1 MAKDVV
7 LKITGDASGAVRA
20 LQQVTQSAAQAQ
32 GRLQK
37 MQKNFQQYLLKTE
50 IANRGLKSRSLIN
63 ARADQIAAFER
74 SHKFLTAQTQE
85 LYRQKYL
92 NQQIAKSDT
101 ATWRQ
106 KLAAQRQLL
115 QLENRIGR
123 AQQNNKRWR
132 SQYLNARRSWNNGQY
147 YAGPITSPEQYTKSA
162 PVPFGKYMKQLGT
175 SAMGHFSTGQ
185 NALFGAMGTATM
197 ATGAIYSF
205 MRFVEPG
212 GDVAQLIKNIK
223 AVTGNDVSDLATEV
237 KRLGRTTPY
246 TTRQVAQAAY
256 TMSKAGYDAKS
267 IREMISGS
275 VYMGLATDTD
285 PNAAAD
291 ITAQTLSHF
300 GLKANMARRVTN
312 LYSKAMVSSPAGLTD
327 LAYTMQYA
335 APAAML
341 AKTDFST
348 TLAMSGI
355 LAKNGLKG
363 SKAGT
368 GLRAIFTKL
377 STAETNKSAKVSLDT
392 LGIKTKDLKG
402 NLKPVTVLFA
412 ELNKSLKNLP
422 TTAKTAHLKNI
433 FGQIAMGAASILIE
447 KSGDNNELVKYIQEL
462 REGDNANIA
471 AVIAKQ
477 KQDSFQGDL
486 ASLSSAWE
494 GVRIAVFDAVEE
506 KLRNNAQGLTDLALK
521 TAQWINENEKT
532 VQQWFDIGK
541 YIVAAI
547 GASAALQAAWG
558 LLAFTAGGVQL
569 VWAGLAGVAHGIY
582 ISLMGARD
590 MMTILLATSAGP
602 AIGIGVAFASI
613 PLSIYL
619 AYKYSDQLLAVF
631 DTIGE
636 YADAIGEKIKSWL
649 PEWAQDVING
659 ASAERQ
665 KKQNLAFGTIFED
678 QNASKY
684 SLQNVSAEERKAV
697 LHRET
702 LNALA
707 AQKGIQLPVIIG
719 KGRML
724 HTAALEKRLIK
735 NGIVPNSGNWEY
747 QKIYAAVKNRYE
759 KANAGYRNAS
769 EYNAMVSD
777 PTFKPLARKEAYR
790 NHLAEVAKEKGNVA
804 RSWLEPLIKEQE
816 ALRNIP
822 GTANQSQNAAAALQA
837 LSNVGA
843 NAGVFAGGGGSVN
856 GNGQATSAPPTVPV
870 PAAPTITP
878 EMLQTLAAQ
887 AKPANNTVT
896 VGGTSVNVSVH
907 CDASS
912 IQTFVNQV
920 VEAAKPQIDA
930 IITAQVEKVKG
941 ALNSMG
947 TGKKATAASML

>member
-7 LKITGDASGAVRA
+7 LRITGDASGAVRA

-63 ARADQIAAFER
+63 ARADQLAAFER
-74 SHKFLTAQTQE
+74 SHKFLIAQTQE

-101 ATWRQ
+101 ANWRQ
-106 KLAAQRQLL
+106 KLAARRQLL
-115 QLENRIGR
+115 QLENKIAQ
-123 AQQNNKRWR
+123 AQQNNKKWAN
-132 SQYLNARRSWNNGQY
+132 QYIAANKSWNNGKFY
-147 YAGPITSPEQYTKSA
+147 TGPISTPEQYVKAA
-162 PVPFGKYMKQLGT
+162 PIPASVYAKQLGR

-185 NALFGAMGTATM
+185 NALFGAMGTAAM

-256 TMSKAGYDAKS
+256 TMSKAGYDARS

-300 GLKANMARRVTN
+300 GLKANMARRVAN

-335 APAAML
+335 APSALL

-348 TLAMSGI
+348 TLGMSGI
-355 LAKNGLKG
+355 LARNGLKG

-368 GLRAIFTKL
+368 GLRGIFTNLAAPTKAAN
-377 STAETNKSAKVSLDT
+377 TSLQV
-392 LGIKTKDLKG
+392 LGIRTKDLKG
-402 NLKPVTVLFA
+402 NLRPITELFA
-412 ELNKSLKNLP
+412 DLNKSLRKLP
-422 TTAKTAHLKNI
+422 TAAKTAHLKNI
-433 FGQIAMGAASILIE
+433 FGKNAMGAASILIE
-447 KSGDNNELVKYIQEL
+447 KSGENNELVKYIQEL

-471 AVIAKQ
+471 AIIAKQ

-506 KLRNNAQGLTDLALK
+506 KLRSNAQGLTDLSLK
-521 TAQWINENEKT
+521 TAEWINQNEKS

-547 GASAALQAAWG
+547 GSSAALQVAFG
-558 LLAFTAGGVQL
+558 LCSYAAGGIKL
-569 VWAGLAGVAHGIY
+569 VLAGVGTVASGLVTVCEGIAAALGL
-582 ISLMGARD
+582 SAAAGGALAFAVVAIPGA
-590 MMTILLATSAGP
+590 ILLAIKYQNELLELQDKMIGKLDYLKIADYLTEGDPKNKLRKGTDSKREFLKLSPEEQEKALNLRTIDFLNAKYDRPQGTVPMINGKPMPDYREDNWYFQQIRQQILRQILRSERPEEKKARNKSEYEYMGTPEYAYQQRRKEWDKYRAEIEKQFGVSYGTAQLREKIAAAKQQRGIFDNILENLGLGGAQQKGQQAQVASAP
-602 AIGIGVAFASI
+602 AAVPGIGAQAGGTATEGQQAQVAS
-613 PLSIYL
+613 
-619 AYKYSDQLLAVF
+619 
-631 DTIGE
+631 
-636 YADAIGEKIKSWL
+636 
-649 PEWAQDVING
+649 
-659 ASAERQ
+659 
-665 KKQNLAFGTIFED
+665 
-678 QNASKY
+678 
-684 SLQNVSAEERKAV
+684 VSAA
-697 LHRET
+697 
-702 LNALA
+702 
-707 AQKGIQLPVIIG
+707 
-719 KGRML
+719 
-724 HTAALEKRLIK
+724 
-735 NGIVPNSGNWEY
+735 
-747 QKIYAAVKNRYE
+747 
-759 KANAGYRNAS
+759 
-769 EYNAMVSD
+769 
-777 PTFKPLARKEAYR
+777 
-790 NHLAEVAKEKGNVA
+790 
-804 RSWLEPLIKEQE
+804 
-816 ALRNIP
+816 
-822 GTANQSQNAAAALQA
+822 
-837 LSNVGA
+837 
-843 NAGVFAGGGGSVN
+843 
-856 GNGQATSAPPTVPV
+856 
-870 PAAPTITP
+870 PAAPAITP
-878 EMLQTLAAQ
+878 EMLQILAAQ

-896 VGGTSVNVSVH
+896 VGGTQVSVSVH

>member
-7 LKITGDASGAVRA
+7 LKITGDASGAIRA

-63 ARADQIAAFER
+63 ARADQLAAFER
-74 SHKFLTAQTQE
+74 SHKFLIAQTQE

-101 ATWRQ
+101 ANWRH
-106 KLAAQRQLL
+106 KLAARRQLL
-115 QLENRIGR
+115 QLENKIAQ
-123 AQQNNKRWR
+123 AQQNNKKWAN
-132 SQYLNARRSWNNGQY
+132 QYIAANKSWNNGKFYTGQ
-147 YAGPITSPEQYTKSA
+147 ISTPEQYAKAA
-162 PVPFGKYMKQLGT
+162 PIPASVYAKQLGR

-185 NALFGAMGTATM
+185 NALFGAMGTAAM

-256 TMSKAGYDAKS
+256 TMSKAGYDARS
-267 IREMISGS
+267 IREMLSGS

-327 LAYTMQYA
+327 LACTMQYA
-335 APAAML
+335 APSALL

-348 TLAMSGI
+348 TLGMSGI
-355 LAKNGLKG
+355 LARNGLKG

-368 GLRAIFTKL
+368 GLRGIFTNLAAPTKAAN
-377 STAETNKSAKVSLDT
+377 TSLQV
-392 LGIKTKDLKG
+392 LGVRTKDLKG
-402 NLKPVTVLFA
+402 NLRPITELFA
-412 ELNKSLKNLP
+412 DLNKSLRKLP
-422 TTAKTAHLKNI
+422 TAAKTAHLKNI
-433 FGQIAMGAASILIE
+433 FGKIAMGAASILIE
-447 KSGDNNELVKYIQEL
+447 KSGENNELVKYIQEL
-462 REGDNANIA
+462 REGDNANVA
-471 AVIAKQ
+471 AIIAKQ

-506 KLRNNAQGLTDLALK
+506 KLRSNAQGLKDLSLK
-521 TAQWINENEKT
+521 TAEWINQNEKS

-547 GASAALQAAWG
+547 GSSAALQVAFG
-558 LLAFTAGGVQL
+558 LCSYAAGGIKL
-569 VWAGLAGVAHGIY
+569 VLAGVGTVASGLVTVCEGIAAALGL
-582 ISLMGARD
+582 SAAAGGALAFAVVAIPGA
-590 MMTILLATSAGP
+590 ILLAIKYQNELLELQDKMIGKLDYLKIADYLTEGDPKNKLRKGTDSKREFLKLSPEEQEKALNLRTIDFLNAKYGRPQGTVPMINGKPMPDYREDNWYFQQIRQKILRQILRSERPEEKKARNKSEYEYMGTPEYAYQQRLKEWDKHRAEIEKQFGVSYGTAQLREQIAAAKLQRSTFDNALGSTQQKGQQAQVASAP
-602 AIGIGVAFASI
+602 AAVPGIGVQAGGATTEG
-613 PLSIYL
+613 
-619 AYKYSDQLLAVF
+619 QQ
-631 DTIGE
+631 
-636 YADAIGEKIKSWL
+636 
-649 PEWAQDVING
+649 AQV
-659 ASAERQ
+659 ASA
-665 KKQNLAFGTIFED
+665 
-678 QNASKY
+678 
-684 SLQNVSAEERKAV
+684 
-697 LHRET
+697 
-702 LNALA
+702 
-707 AQKGIQLPVIIG
+707 P
-719 KGRML
+719 
-724 HTAALEKRLIK
+724 TA
-735 NGIVPNSGNWEY
+735 
-747 QKIYAAVKNRYE
+747 
-759 KANAGYRNAS
+759 
-769 EYNAMVSD
+769 
-777 PTFKPLARKEAYR
+777 
-790 NHLAEVAKEKGNVA
+790 
-804 RSWLEPLIKEQE
+804 
-816 ALRNIP
+816 
-822 GTANQSQNAAAALQA
+822 
-837 LSNVGA
+837 
-843 NAGVFAGGGGSVN
+843 
-856 GNGQATSAPPTVPV
+856 
-870 PAAPTITP
+870 PAAPAAPAITP

-896 VGGTSVNVSVH
+896 VGGTQVSVSVH

>member
-7 LKITGDASGAVRA
+7 LRITGDASGAVRA

-63 ARADQIAAFER
+63 ARADQLAAFER
-74 SHKFLTAQTQE
+74 SHKFLIAQTQE

-101 ATWRQ
+101 ANWRQ
-106 KLAAQRQLL
+106 KLAARRQLL
-115 QLENRIGR
+115 QLENKIAQ
-123 AQQNNKRWR
+123 AQQNNKKWAN
-132 SQYLNARRSWNNGQY
+132 QYIAANKSWNNGKFYTGQ
-147 YAGPITSPEQYTKSA
+147 ISTPEQYAKAA
-162 PVPFGKYMKQLGT
+162 PIPASVYAKQLGR

-185 NALFGAMGTATM
+185 NALFGAMGTAAM

-223 AVTGNDVSDLATEV
+223 SVTGNDVSDLATEV

-256 TMSKAGYDAKS
+256 TMSKAGYDARS

-300 GLKANMARRVTN
+300 GLKANMARRVAN

-335 APAAML
+335 APSALL

-348 TLAMSGI
+348 TLGMSGI
-355 LAKNGLKG
+355 LARNGLKG

-368 GLRAIFTKL
+368 GLRGIFTNLAAPTKAAN
-377 STAETNKSAKVSLDT
+377 TSLQV
-392 LGIKTKDLKG
+392 LGIRTKDLKG
-402 NLKPVTVLFA
+402 NLRPITELFA
-412 ELNKSLKNLP
+412 DLNKSLRKLP
-422 TTAKTAHLKNI
+422 TAAKTAHLKNI
-433 FGQIAMGAASILIE
+433 FGKNAMGAASILIE
-447 KSGDNNELVKYIQEL
+447 KSGENNELVKYIQEL

-471 AVIAKQ
+471 AIIAKQ

-506 KLRNNAQGLTDLALK
+506 KLRSNAQGLTDLSLK
-521 TAQWINENEKT
+521 TAEWINQNEKS

-547 GASAALQAAWG
+547 GSSAALQVAFG
-558 LLAFTAGGVQL
+558 LCSYAAGGIKL
-569 VWAGLAGVAHGIY
+569 VLAGVGTVASGLVTVCEGIAAALGL
-582 ISLMGARD
+582 SAAAGGALAFAVVAIPGA
-590 MMTILLATSAGP
+590 ILLAIKYQNELLELQDKMIGKLDYLKIADNLTVGDPKNKLRKGTDSKREFLKLSPEEQEKALNLRTIDFLNAKYGRPQGTVPMINGKPMPDYREDNWYFQQIRQKILRQILRSERPEEKKARNKSEYEYMGTPEYAYQQRLKEWDKHRAEIEKQFGVSYGTAQLREQIAAAKLQRSTFDNALGSTQQKGQQAQVASAP
-602 AIGIGVAFASI
+602 AAVPGIGV
-613 PLSIYL
+613 
-619 AYKYSDQLLAVF
+619 Q
-631 DTIGE
+631 
-636 YADAIGEKIKSWL
+636 
-649 PEWAQDVING
+649 
-659 ASAERQ
+659 
-665 KKQNLAFGTIFED
+665 
-678 QNASKY
+678 
-684 SLQNVSAEERKAV
+684 
-697 LHRET
+697 
-702 LNALA
+702 
-707 AQKGIQLPVIIG
+707 
-719 KGRML
+719 
-724 HTAALEKRLIK
+724 
-735 NGIVPNSGNWEY
+735 
-747 QKIYAAVKNRYE
+747 
-759 KANAGYRNAS
+759 
-769 EYNAMVSD
+769 
-777 PTFKPLARKEAYR
+777 
-790 NHLAEVAKEKGNVA
+790 
-804 RSWLEPLIKEQE
+804 
-816 ALRNIP
+816 
-822 GTANQSQNAAAALQA
+822 
-837 LSNVGA
+837 
-843 NAGVFAGGGGSVN
+843 AGGATTE
-856 GNGQATSAPPTVPV
+856 GQQAQVASTPTA
-870 PAAPTITP
+870 PAAPAAPAITP

-896 VGGTSVNVSVH
+896 VGGTQVSVSVH

>member
-7 LKITGDASGAVRA
+7 LRITGDASGAIRA

-63 ARADQIAAFER
+63 ARADQLAAFER

-92 NQQIAKSDT
+92 YQQIVKSDS
-101 ATWRQ
+101 ANWRQ
-106 KLAAQRQLL
+106 KLSAQRQLL
-115 QLENRIGR
+115 RLETRIAR

-132 SQYLNARRSWNNGQY
+132 TQYLNARSSWNNGQY
-147 YAGPITSPEQYTKSA
+147 YAGPITSPEQYAKIA
-162 PVPFGKYMKQLGT
+162 PVPFGKYMKQLGA
-175 SAMGHFSTGQ
+175 SAMGHFFTGQ
-185 NALFGAMGTATM
+185 NALFGAMGIAAM

-223 AVTGNDVSDLATEV
+223 SVTGNDVSDLATEV

-256 TMSKAGYDAKS
+256 TMSKAGYDARS

-335 APAAML
+335 APSALL

-348 TLAMSGI
+348 TLGMSGI
-355 LAKNGLKG
+355 LARNGLKG

-368 GLRAIFTKL
+368 GLRGIFTNLAAPTKAAN
-377 STAETNKSAKVSLDT
+377 TSLQV
-392 LGIKTKDLKG
+392 LGVRTKDLKG
-402 NLKPVTVLFA
+402 NLRPITELFA
-412 ELNKSLKNLP
+412 DLNKSLRKLP
-422 TTAKTAHLKNI
+422 TAAKTAHLKNI
-433 FGQIAMGAASILIE
+433 FGKNAMGAASILIE
-447 KSGDNNELVKYIQEL
+447 KSGENNELVKYIQEL

-477 KQDSFQGDL
+477 KQDSLQGDL

-506 KLRNNAQGLTDLALK
+506 KLRNDTQGLTDLALK
-521 TAQWINENEKT
+521 TAEWINQNEKT
-532 VQQWFDIGK
+532 LQQWFDIGK
-541 YIVAAI
+541 YIVAAV
-547 GASAALQAAWG
+547 GASAALQVTWG
-558 LLAFTAGGVQL
+558 LLSLASGGIQL
-569 VWAGLAGVAHGIY
+569 VWAGLAGIAHGIY
-582 ISLMGARD
+582 ISLMGAAD
-590 MMTILLATSAGP
+590 MMTLLLGTSAGP
-602 AIGIGVAFASI
+602 VIGIGLVFASI
-613 PLSIYL
+613 PVSIYL

-636 YADAIGEKIKSWL
+636 YADAIGERIKNWL
-649 PEWAQDVING
+649 PPWAQDIING
-659 ASAERQ
+659 RNDAAR
-665 KKQNLAFGTIFED
+665 KGDNLYLGRIGED
-678 QNASKY
+678 QRATKY

-702 LNALA
+702 LDMLA
-707 AQKGIQLPVIIG
+707 AQNGISVGYVGDRSRLSVAQLEDLLV
-719 KGRML
+719 
-724 HTAALEKRLIK
+724 E
-735 NGIVPNSGNWEY
+735 NGIVPNSGNWQY

-769 EYNAMVSD
+769 EYNAIVD
-777 PTFKPLARKEAYR
+777 NPNFKTVARKEAYF
-790 NHLAEVAKEKGNVA
+790 NHLEEVSKEHGNVA
-804 RSWLEPLIKEQE
+804 RSWLAPLIKAQE
-816 ALRNIP
+816 ALR
-822 GTANQSQNAAAALQA
+822 GTQETVSQQPQTAADPLQI
-837 LSNVGA
+837 LSNIGTNVGTS
-843 NAGVFAGGGGSVN
+843 GGGGGAVS
-856 GNGQATSAPPTVPV
+856 GNNQTATAPAV
-870 PAAPTITP
+870 PAAPAITP
-878 EMLQTLAAQ
+878 EILQTLAAQ

-896 VGGTSVNVSVH
+896 VGGTQVSVSVH

-941 ALNSMG
+941 VLNSMG

>member
-7 LKITGDASGAVRA
+7 LRITGDASGAVRA

-63 ARADQIAAFER
+63 ARADQLAAFER
-74 SHKFLTAQTQE
+74 SHKFLIAQTQE

-101 ATWRQ
+101 ANWRQ
-106 KLAAQRQLL
+106 KLAARRQLL
-115 QLENRIGR
+115 QLENKIAQ
-123 AQQNNKRWR
+123 AQQNNKKWAN
-132 SQYLNARRSWNNGQY
+132 QYIAANKSWNNGKFY
-147 YAGPITSPEQYTKSA
+147 TGPISTPEQYAKAA
-162 PVPFGKYMKQLGT
+162 PIPASVYAKQLGR

-185 NALFGAMGTATM
+185 NALFGAMGTAAM

-223 AVTGNDVSDLATEV
+223 SVTGNDVSDLATEV

-300 GLKANMARRVTN
+300 GLKANMARRVAN

-348 TLAMSGI
+348 TLAMSGV

-368 GLRAIFTKL
+368 GLRAIFTRL
-377 STAETNKSAKVSLDT
+377 STADTNKSAKVSLDT

-422 TTAKTAHLKNI
+422 TAAKTAHLKNI

-447 KSGDNNELVKYIQEL
+447 KSGENNELVKYIQEL
-462 REGDNANIA
+462 REGDNANVA

-506 KLRNNAQGLTDLALK
+506 KLRSNAQGLTDLSLK
-521 TAQWINENEKT
+521 TAEWINQNEKS

-547 GASAALQAAWG
+547 GSSAALQVAFG
-558 LLAFTAGGVQL
+558 LCSYAAGGIKL
-569 VWAGLAGVAHGIY
+569 VLAGVGTVASGLVTVCEGIAAALGL
-582 ISLMGARD
+582 SAAAGGALAFAVVAIPGA
-590 MMTILLATSAGP
+590 ILLAIKCQNELLELQDKMIGKLDYLKIADYLTEGDPKNKLRKGTDSKREFLKLSPEEQEKALNLRTIDFLNAKYGRPQGTVPMINGKPMPDYREDNWYFQQIRQKILRQILRSERPEEKKARNKSEYEYMGTPEYAYQQRLKEWDKHRAEIEKQFGVSYGTAQLREQIAAAKLQRSTFDNALGSTQQKGQQAQVASAP
-602 AIGIGVAFASI
+602 AAVPGIGVQAGGATTEG
-613 PLSIYL
+613 
-619 AYKYSDQLLAVF
+619 QQ
-631 DTIGE
+631 
-636 YADAIGEKIKSWL
+636 
-649 PEWAQDVING
+649 AQV
-659 ASAERQ
+659 ASA
-665 KKQNLAFGTIFED
+665 
-678 QNASKY
+678 
-684 SLQNVSAEERKAV
+684 
-697 LHRET
+697 
-702 LNALA
+702 
-707 AQKGIQLPVIIG
+707 P
-719 KGRML
+719 
-724 HTAALEKRLIK
+724 TA
-735 NGIVPNSGNWEY
+735 
-747 QKIYAAVKNRYE
+747 
-759 KANAGYRNAS
+759 
-769 EYNAMVSD
+769 
-777 PTFKPLARKEAYR
+777 
-790 NHLAEVAKEKGNVA
+790 
-804 RSWLEPLIKEQE
+804 
-816 ALRNIP
+816 
-822 GTANQSQNAAAALQA
+822 
-837 LSNVGA
+837 
-843 NAGVFAGGGGSVN
+843 
-856 GNGQATSAPPTVPV
+856 
-870 PAAPTITP
+870 PAAPAAPAITP

-896 VGGTSVNVSVH
+896 VGGTQVSVSVH

>member
-7 LKITGDASGAVRA
+7 LRITGDASGAVRA

-63 ARADQIAAFER
+63 ARADQLAAFER
-74 SHKFLTAQTQE
+74 SHKFLIAQTQE

-101 ATWRQ
+101 ANWRQ
-106 KLAAQRQLL
+106 KLAARRQLL
-115 QLENRIGR
+115 QLENKIAQ
-123 AQQNNKRWR
+123 AQQNNKKWAN
-132 SQYLNARRSWNNGQY
+132 QYIAANKSWNNGKFY
-147 YAGPITSPEQYTKSA
+147 TGPISTPEQYAKAA
-162 PVPFGKYMKQLGT
+162 PIPASVYAKQLGR
-175 SAMGHFSTGQ
+175 SGHFSTGQ
-185 NALFGAMGTATM
+185 IALFGAMGTAAM

-223 AVTGNDVSDLATEV
+223 SVTGNDVSDLATEV

-267 IREMISGS
+267 IREMLSGS

-285 PNAAAD
+285 PNAASD

-300 GLKANMARRVTN
+300 GLKANMARRVAN

-335 APAAML
+335 APSALL

-348 TLAMSGI
+348 TLGMSGI
-355 LAKNGLKG
+355 LARNGLKG

-368 GLRAIFTKL
+368 GLRGIFTNLAAPTKAAN
-377 STAETNKSAKVSLDT
+377 TSLQV
-392 LGIKTKDLKG
+392 LGIRTKDLKG
-402 NLKPVTVLFA
+402 NLRPITELFA
-412 ELNKSLKNLP
+412 DLNKSLRKLP
-422 TTAKTAHLKNI
+422 TAAKTAHLKNI
-433 FGQIAMGAASILIE
+433 FGKNAMGAASILIE
-447 KSGDNNELVKYIQEL
+447 KSGENNELVKYIQEL

-471 AVIAKQ
+471 AIIAKQ

-506 KLRNNAQGLTDLALK
+506 KLRSNAQGLTDLSLK
-521 TAQWINENEKT
+521 TAEWINQNEKT

-547 GASAALQAAWG
+547 GSSAALQVAFG
-558 LLAFTAGGVQL
+558 LCSYAAGGIKL
-569 VWAGLAGVAHGIY
+569 VLAGVGTVTSGLVTVCEGIAAALGL
-582 ISLMGARD
+582 SAAAGGALAFAIVAIPGA
-590 MMTILLATSAGP
+590 ILLAIKYQNELLELQDKMIGKLDYLKIADYLTEGDPKNKLRKGTDSKREFLKLSPEEQEKALNLRTIDFLNAKYGRPQGTVPMINGKPMPDYREDNWYFQQIRQKILRQILRSERPEEKKARNKSEYEYMGTPEYAYQQRLKEWDKHRAEIEKQFGVSYGTAQLREQIAAAKLQRSTFDNALGSTQQKGQQAQIASAP
-602 AIGIGVAFASI
+602 AAVPGIGVQAGGATTEG
-613 PLSIYL
+613 
-619 AYKYSDQLLAVF
+619 QQ
-631 DTIGE
+631 
-636 YADAIGEKIKSWL
+636 
-649 PEWAQDVING
+649 AQV
-659 ASAERQ
+659 
-665 KKQNLAFGTIFED
+665 
-678 QNASKY
+678 
-684 SLQNVSAEERKAV
+684 VSA
-697 LHRET
+697 
-702 LNALA
+702 
-707 AQKGIQLPVIIG
+707 P
-719 KGRML
+719 
-724 HTAALEKRLIK
+724 TA
-735 NGIVPNSGNWEY
+735 
-747 QKIYAAVKNRYE
+747 
-759 KANAGYRNAS
+759 
-769 EYNAMVSD
+769 
-777 PTFKPLARKEAYR
+777 
-790 NHLAEVAKEKGNVA
+790 
-804 RSWLEPLIKEQE
+804 
-816 ALRNIP
+816 
-822 GTANQSQNAAAALQA
+822 
-837 LSNVGA
+837 
-843 NAGVFAGGGGSVN
+843 
-856 GNGQATSAPPTVPV
+856 
-870 PAAPTITP
+870 PAAPAAPAITP

-896 VGGTSVNVSVH
+896 VGGTQVSVSVH

>member
-7 LKITGDASGAVRA
+7 LRITGDASGAIRA

-63 ARADQIAAFER
+63 ARADQLAAFER
-74 SHKFLTAQTQE
+74 SHKFLIAQTQE

-101 ATWRQ
+101 ANWRQ
-106 KLAAQRQLL
+106 KLAARRQLL
-115 QLENRIGR
+115 QLENKIAQ
-123 AQQNNKRWR
+123 AQQNNKKWAN
-132 SQYLNARRSWNNGQY
+132 QYIAANKSWNNGKFYTGQ
-147 YAGPITSPEQYTKSA
+147 ISTPEQYAKAA
-162 PVPFGKYMKQLGT
+162 PIPASVYAKQLGR

-185 NALFGAMGTATM
+185 NALFGAMGTAAM

-223 AVTGNDVSDLATEV
+223 SVTGNDVSDLATEV

-300 GLKANMARRVTN
+300 GLKANMARRVAN

-335 APAAML
+335 APSALL

-348 TLAMSGI
+348 TLGMSGI
-355 LAKNGLKG
+355 LARNGLKG

-368 GLRAIFTKL
+368 GLRGIFTNLAAPTKAAN
-377 STAETNKSAKVSLDT
+377 TSLQV
-392 LGIKTKDLKG
+392 LGIRTKDLKG
-402 NLKPVTVLFA
+402 NLRPITELFA
-412 ELNKSLKNLP
+412 DLNKSLRKLP
-422 TTAKTAHLKNI
+422 TAAKTAHLKNI
-433 FGQIAMGAASILIE
+433 FGKNAMGAASILIE
-447 KSGDNNELVKYIQEL
+447 KSGENNELVKYIQEL

-471 AVIAKQ
+471 AIIAKQ

-506 KLRNNAQGLTDLALK
+506 KLRSNAKGLTDLSLK
-521 TAQWINENEKT
+521 TAEWINQNEKS

-547 GASAALQAAWG
+547 GSSAALQVAFG
-558 LLAFTAGGVQL
+558 LCSYAAGGIKL
-569 VWAGLAGVAHGIY
+569 VLAGVGTVASGLVTVCEGIAAALGL
-582 ISLMGARD
+582 SAAAGGALAFAVVAIPGA
-590 MMTILLATSAGP
+590 ILLAIKYQNELLELQDKMIGKLDYLKIADYLTEGDPKNKLRKATDSKREFLKLSPEEQEKALNLRTIDFLNAKYDRPQGTVPMINGKPMPDYREDNWYFQQIRQQILRQILRSERPEEKKARNKSEYEYMGTPEYAYQQRLKEWDKHRAEIEKQFGVSYGTAQLREKIAAAKQQRGIFDDVLEKLGLGGAQQKGQQAQVASAP
-602 AIGIGVAFASI
+602 AAVPGIGVQAGGATTEG
-613 PLSIYL
+613 
-619 AYKYSDQLLAVF
+619 QQ
-631 DTIGE
+631 
-636 YADAIGEKIKSWL
+636 
-649 PEWAQDVING
+649 AQV
-659 ASAERQ
+659 ASA
-665 KKQNLAFGTIFED
+665 
-678 QNASKY
+678 
-684 SLQNVSAEERKAV
+684 
-697 LHRET
+697 
-702 LNALA
+702 
-707 AQKGIQLPVIIG
+707 P
-719 KGRML
+719 
-724 HTAALEKRLIK
+724 TA
-735 NGIVPNSGNWEY
+735 
-747 QKIYAAVKNRYE
+747 
-759 KANAGYRNAS
+759 
-769 EYNAMVSD
+769 
-777 PTFKPLARKEAYR
+777 
-790 NHLAEVAKEKGNVA
+790 
-804 RSWLEPLIKEQE
+804 
-816 ALRNIP
+816 
-822 GTANQSQNAAAALQA
+822 
-837 LSNVGA
+837 
-843 NAGVFAGGGGSVN
+843 
-856 GNGQATSAPPTVPV
+856 
-870 PAAPTITP
+870 PAAPAAPAITP

-896 VGGTSVNVSVH
+896 VGGTQVSVSVH

-947 TGKKATAASML
+947 TSKKATAASML

>member
-7 LKITGDASGAVRA
+7 LRITGDASGAVRA

-63 ARADQIAAFER
+63 ARADQLAAFER
-74 SHKFLTAQTQE
+74 SHKFLIAQTQE

-101 ATWRQ
+101 ANWRQ
-106 KLAAQRQLL
+106 KLAARRQLL
-115 QLENRIGR
+115 QLETKIAQ
-123 AQQNNKRWR
+123 AQQNNKKWAN
-132 SQYLNARRSWNNGQY
+132 QYIAANKSWNNGKFYTGQ
-147 YAGPITSPEQYTKSA
+147 ISTPEQYAKAA
-162 PVPFGKYMKQLGT
+162 PIPASVYAKQLGR

-185 NALFGAMGTATM
+185 NALFGAMGTVAM

-223 AVTGNDVSDLATEV
+223 SVTGNDVSDLATEV
-237 KRLGRTTPY
+237 KKLGRTTPY

-335 APAAML
+335 APSALL

-348 TLAMSGI
+348 TLGMSGI
-355 LAKNGLKG
+355 LARNGLKG

-368 GLRAIFTKL
+368 GLRGIFTNLAAPTKAAN
-377 STAETNKSAKVSLDT
+377 TSLQV
-392 LGIKTKDLKG
+392 LGIRTKDLKG
-402 NLKPVTVLFA
+402 NLRPITELFA
-412 ELNKSLKNLP
+412 DLNKSLRKLP
-422 TTAKTAHLKNI
+422 TAAKTAHLKNI
-433 FGQIAMGAASILIE
+433 FGKNAMGAASILIE
-447 KSGDNNELVKYIQEL
+447 KSGENNELVKYIQEL

-471 AVIAKQ
+471 AIIAKQ

-506 KLRNNAQGLTDLALK
+506 KLRSNAQGLTDLSLK
-521 TAQWINENEKT
+521 TAEWINQNEKS

-547 GASAALQAAWG
+547 GSSAALQVAFG
-558 LLAFTAGGVQL
+558 LCSYAAGGIKL
-569 VWAGLAGVAHGIY
+569 VLAGVGTVASGLVTVCEGIAAALGL
-582 ISLMGARD
+582 SAAAGGALAFAVVAIPGA
-590 MMTILLATSAGP
+590 ILLAIKYQNELLELQDKMIGKLDYLKIADYLTEGDPKNKLRKATDSKREFLKLSPEEQEKALNLRTIDFLNAKYDRPQGTVPMINGKPMPDYREDNWYFQQIRQQILRQILRSERPEEKKARNKSEYEYMGTPEYAYQQRLKEWDKHRAEIEKQFGVSYGTAQLREQIAAAKLQRSTFDNALGSTQQKGQQAQVASAP
-602 AIGIGVAFASI
+602 VAVPGIGV
-613 PLSIYL
+613 
-619 AYKYSDQLLAVF
+619 Q
-631 DTIGE
+631 
-636 YADAIGEKIKSWL
+636 
-649 PEWAQDVING
+649 
-659 ASAERQ
+659 
-665 KKQNLAFGTIFED
+665 
-678 QNASKY
+678 
-684 SLQNVSAEERKAV
+684 
-697 LHRET
+697 
-702 LNALA
+702 
-707 AQKGIQLPVIIG
+707 
-719 KGRML
+719 
-724 HTAALEKRLIK
+724 
-735 NGIVPNSGNWEY
+735 
-747 QKIYAAVKNRYE
+747 
-759 KANAGYRNAS
+759 
-769 EYNAMVSD
+769 
-777 PTFKPLARKEAYR
+777 
-790 NHLAEVAKEKGNVA
+790 
-804 RSWLEPLIKEQE
+804 
-816 ALRNIP
+816 
-822 GTANQSQNAAAALQA
+822 
-837 LSNVGA
+837 
-843 NAGVFAGGGGSVN
+843 AGGATTE
-856 GNGQATSAPPTVPV
+856 GQQAQVASV
-870 PAAPTITP
+870 PAAPAAPAITP
-878 EMLQTLAAQ
+878 EILQTLAAQ

-896 VGGTSVNVSVH
+896 VGGTQVSVSVH

>member
-7 LKITGDASGAVRA
+7 LRITGDASGAVRA

-63 ARADQIAAFER
+63 ARADQLAAFER
-74 SHKFLTAQTQE
+74 SHKFLIAQTQE

-101 ATWRQ
+101 ANWRQ
-106 KLAAQRQLL
+106 KLAARRQLL
-115 QLENRIGR
+115 QLENKIAQ
-123 AQQNNKRWR
+123 AQQNNKKWAN
-132 SQYLNARRSWNNGQY
+132 QYIAANKSWNNGKFY
-147 YAGPITSPEQYTKSA
+147 TGPISTPEQYAKAA
-162 PVPFGKYMKQLGT
+162 PIPASVYAKQLGR

-185 NALFGAMGTATM
+185 NALFGAMGTAAM

-223 AVTGNDVSDLATEV
+223 SVTGNDVSDLATEV

-300 GLKANMARRVTN
+300 GLKANMARRVAN

-335 APAAML
+335 APSALL

-348 TLAMSGI
+348 TLGMSGI
-355 LAKNGLKG
+355 LARNGLKG

-368 GLRAIFTKL
+368 GLRGIFTNLAAPTKAAN
-377 STAETNKSAKVSLDT
+377 TSLQV
-392 LGIKTKDLKG
+392 LGIRTKDLKG
-402 NLKPVTVLFA
+402 NLRPITELFA
-412 ELNKSLKNLP
+412 DLNKSLRKLP
-422 TTAKTAHLKNI
+422 TAAKTAHLKNI
-433 FGQIAMGAASILIE
+433 FGKNAMGAASILIE
-447 KSGDNNELVKYIQEL
+447 KSGENNELVKYIQEL
-462 REGDNANIA
+462 REGDNANVA
-471 AVIAKQ
+471 AIIAKQ

-506 KLRNNAQGLTDLALK
+506 KLRSNAQGLTDLSLK
-521 TAQWINENEKT
+521 TAEWINQNEKS

-547 GASAALQAAWG
+547 GSSAALQVAFG
-558 LLAFTAGGVQL
+558 LCSYAAGGIKL
-569 VWAGLAGVAHGIY
+569 VLAGVGTVTSGLVTVCEGIAAALGL
-582 ISLMGARD
+582 SAAAGGALAFAVVAIPGA
-590 MMTILLATSAGP
+590 ILLAIKYQNELLELQDKMIGKLDYLKIADYLTEGDPKNKLRKGTDSKREFLKLSPEEQEKALNLRTIDFLNAKYGRPQGTVPMINGKPMPDYREDNWYFQQIRQKILRQILRSERPEEKKARNKSEYEYMGTPEYAYQQRLKEWDKHRAEIEKQFGVSYGTAQLREQIAAAKLQRSTFDNALGSTQQKGQQAQVASAP
-602 AIGIGVAFASI
+602 AAVPGIGVQAGGATTEG
-613 PLSIYL
+613 
-619 AYKYSDQLLAVF
+619 QQ
-631 DTIGE
+631 
-636 YADAIGEKIKSWL
+636 
-649 PEWAQDVING
+649 AQV
-659 ASAERQ
+659 ASA
-665 KKQNLAFGTIFED
+665 
-678 QNASKY
+678 
-684 SLQNVSAEERKAV
+684 
-697 LHRET
+697 
-702 LNALA
+702 
-707 AQKGIQLPVIIG
+707 P
-719 KGRML
+719 
-724 HTAALEKRLIK
+724 TA
-735 NGIVPNSGNWEY
+735 
-747 QKIYAAVKNRYE
+747 
-759 KANAGYRNAS
+759 
-769 EYNAMVSD
+769 
-777 PTFKPLARKEAYR
+777 
-790 NHLAEVAKEKGNVA
+790 
-804 RSWLEPLIKEQE
+804 
-816 ALRNIP
+816 
-822 GTANQSQNAAAALQA
+822 
-837 LSNVGA
+837 
-843 NAGVFAGGGGSVN
+843 
-856 GNGQATSAPPTVPV
+856 
-870 PAAPTITP
+870 PAAPAAPAITP

-896 VGGTSVNVSVH
+896 VGGTQVSVSVH

>member
-7 LKITGDASGAVRA
+7 LKITGDASGAIRA

-63 ARADQIAAFER
+63 ARADQLAAFER
-74 SHKFLTAQTQE
+74 SHKFLIAQTQE

-101 ATWRQ
+101 ANWRQ
-106 KLAAQRQLL
+106 KLAARRQLL
-115 QLENRIGR
+115 QLENKIAQ
-123 AQQNNKRWR
+123 AQQNNKKWAN
-132 SQYLNARRSWNNGQY
+132 QYIAANKSWNNGKFY
-147 YAGPITSPEQYTKSA
+147 TGPISTPEQYAKAA
-162 PVPFGKYMKQLGT
+162 PIPASVYAKQLGR

-185 NALFGAMGTATM
+185 NALFGAMGTAAM

-223 AVTGNDVSDLATEV
+223 SVTGNDVSDLATEV

-285 PNAAAD
+285 PNAASD

-300 GLKANMARRVTN
+300 GLKANMARRVAN

-335 APAAML
+335 APSALL

-348 TLAMSGI
+348 TLGMSGI
-355 LAKNGLKG
+355 LARNGLKG

-368 GLRAIFTKL
+368 GLRGIFTNLAAPTKAAN
-377 STAETNKSAKVSLDT
+377 TSLQV
-392 LGIKTKDLKG
+392 LGIRTKDLKG
-402 NLKPVTVLFA
+402 NLRPITELFA
-412 ELNKSLKNLP
+412 DLNKSLRKLP
-422 TTAKTAHLKNI
+422 TAAKTAHLKNI
-433 FGQIAMGAASILIE
+433 FGKNAMGAASILIE
-447 KSGDNNELVKYIQEL
+447 KSGENNELVKYIQEL

-471 AVIAKQ
+471 AIIAKQ

-506 KLRNNAQGLTDLALK
+506 KLRSNAQGLTDLSLK
-521 TAQWINENEKT
+521 TAEWINQNEKT

-547 GASAALQAAWG
+547 GSSAALQVAFG
-558 LLAFTAGGVQL
+558 LCSYAAGGIKL
-569 VWAGLAGVAHGIY
+569 VLAGVGTVASGLVTVCEGIAAALGL
-582 ISLMGARD
+582 SAAAGGALAFAVVAIPGA
-590 MMTILLATSAGP
+590 ILLAIKYQNELLELQDKMIGKLDYLKIADYLTEGDPKNKLRKGTDSKREFLKLSPEEQEKALNLRTIDFLNAKYDRPQGTVPMINGKPMPDYREDSWYFQQIRQQILRQILRSERPEEKKARNKSEYEYMGTPEYAYQQRRKEWDKHRAEIEKQFGVSYGTAQLREKIAAAKQQRGIFDNILENLGLGGAQQKGQQAQVASAP
-602 AIGIGVAFASI
+602 AAVPGIGVQAGGATTEG
-613 PLSIYL
+613 
-619 AYKYSDQLLAVF
+619 QQ
-631 DTIGE
+631 
-636 YADAIGEKIKSWL
+636 
-649 PEWAQDVING
+649 AQV
-659 ASAERQ
+659 ASA
-665 KKQNLAFGTIFED
+665 
-678 QNASKY
+678 
-684 SLQNVSAEERKAV
+684 
-697 LHRET
+697 
-702 LNALA
+702 
-707 AQKGIQLPVIIG
+707 P
-719 KGRML
+719 
-724 HTAALEKRLIK
+724 TA
-735 NGIVPNSGNWEY
+735 
-747 QKIYAAVKNRYE
+747 
-759 KANAGYRNAS
+759 
-769 EYNAMVSD
+769 
-777 PTFKPLARKEAYR
+777 
-790 NHLAEVAKEKGNVA
+790 
-804 RSWLEPLIKEQE
+804 
-816 ALRNIP
+816 
-822 GTANQSQNAAAALQA
+822 
-837 LSNVGA
+837 
-843 NAGVFAGGGGSVN
+843 
-856 GNGQATSAPPTVPV
+856 
-870 PAAPTITP
+870 PAAPAAPAITP

-896 VGGTSVNVSVH
+896 VGGTQVSVSVH

>member
-63 ARADQIAAFER
+63 ARADQLAAFER

-92 NQQIAKSDT
+92 YQQIAKSDS
-101 ATWRQ
+101 ANWRQ
-106 KLAAQRQLL
+106 KLSAQRQLL
-115 QLENRIGR
+115 RLETRIAR

-132 SQYLNARRSWNNGQY
+132 TQYLNARSSWNNGQY
-147 YAGPITSPEQYTKSA
+147 YAGPITSPEQYAKSA
-162 PVPFGKYMKQLGT
+162 PVPFGKYMKQLGA

-185 NALFGAMGTATM
+185 NALFGAMGTAAM

-223 AVTGNDVSDLATEV
+223 SVTGNDVSDLATEV

-256 TMSKAGYDAKS
+256 TMSKAGYDARS

-348 TLAMSGI
+348 TLAMSGV

-368 GLRAIFTKL
+368 GLRAIFTRL
-377 STAETNKSAKVSLDT
+377 STADTNKSAKVSLDT

-422 TTAKTAHLKNI
+422 TAAKTAHLKNI

-447 KSGDNNELVKYIQEL
+447 KSGENNELVKYIQEL

-506 KLRNNAQGLTDLALK
+506 KLRNNTQGLTDLALK
-521 TAQWINENEKT
+521 TAEWINQNEKT

-541 YIVAAI
+541 YIVAAV
-547 GASAALQAAWG
+547 GASAALQTTWG
-558 LLAFTAGGVQL
+558 LLSLASGGIQL
-569 VWAGLAGVAHGIY
+569 VWAGLAGIAHGIY
-582 ISLMGARD
+582 ISLMWAAD
-590 MMTILLATSAGP
+590 MMTLLLATSAGP
-602 AIGIGVAFASI
+602 AIGIGLAFASI
-613 PLSIYL
+613 PVSIYL

-636 YADAIGEKIKSWL
+636 YADAIGETIKNWL
-649 PEWAQDVING
+649 PSWAQDAING
-659 ASAERQ
+659 RNDAAR
-665 KKQNLAFGTIFED
+665 KGDNLYLGRIGED
-678 QNASKY
+678 QRATKY

-702 LNALA
+702 LDMLA
-707 AQKGIQLPVIIG
+707 AQNGISVGYVGDRSRLSVAQLEDLLV
-719 KGRML
+719 
-724 HTAALEKRLIK
+724 E
-735 NGIVPNSGNWEY
+735 NGIVPNSGNWQY

-759 KANAGYRNAS
+759 KANKGYRNAS
-769 EYNAMVSD
+769 EYNAIVD
-777 PTFKPLARKEAYR
+777 NPNFKTVARKEAYFK
-790 NHLAEVAKEKGNVA
+790 HLEEVSKEHGNVA
-804 RSWLEPLIKEQE
+804 RSWLAPLIQAQE
-816 ALRNIP
+816 TLRNVQGGNQP
-822 GTANQSQNAAAALQA
+822 QTAETILQNPN
-837 LSNVGA
+837 SVSA
-843 NAGVFAGGGGSVN
+843 NAGIGTPVGGGSAAS
-856 GNGQATSAPPTVPV
+856 GNGQAVSAPAAL
-870 PAAPTITP
+870 AAPAITP

-896 VGGTSVNVSVH
+896 VGGTQVSVSVH

>member
-7 LKITGDASGAVRA
+7 LRITGDASGAVRA

-63 ARADQIAAFER
+63 ARADQLAAFER
-74 SHKFLTAQTQE
+74 SHKFLIAQTQE

-101 ATWRQ
+101 ANWRQ
-106 KLAAQRQLL
+106 KLAARRQLL
-115 QLENRIGR
+115 QLENKIAQ
-123 AQQNNKRWR
+123 AQQNNKKWAN
-132 SQYLNARRSWNNGQY
+132 QYIAANKSWNNGKFYTGQ
-147 YAGPITSPEQYTKSA
+147 ISTPEQYAKAA
-162 PVPFGKYMKQLGT
+162 PIPASVYAKQLGR

-185 NALFGAMGTATM
+185 NALFGAMGTAAM

-223 AVTGNDVSDLATEV
+223 SVTGNDVSDLATEV

-256 TMSKAGYDAKS
+256 TMSKAGYDARS

-300 GLKANMARRVTN
+300 GLKANMARRVAN

-335 APAAML
+335 APSALL

-348 TLAMSGI
+348 TLGMSGI
-355 LAKNGLKG
+355 LARNGLKG

-368 GLRAIFTKL
+368 GLRGIFTNLAAPTKAAN
-377 STAETNKSAKVSLDT
+377 TSLQV
-392 LGIKTKDLKG
+392 LGVRTKDLKG
-402 NLKPVTVLFA
+402 NLRPITELFA
-412 ELNKSLKNLP
+412 DLNKSLRKLP
-422 TTAKTAHLKNI
+422 TAAKTAHLKNI
-433 FGQIAMGAASILIE
+433 FGKNAMGAASILIE
-447 KSGDNNELVKYIQEL
+447 KSGENNELVKYIQEL

-471 AVIAKQ
+471 AIIAKQ

-506 KLRNNAQGLTDLALK
+506 KLRSNAQGLTDLSLK
-521 TAQWINENEKT
+521 TAEWINQNEKS

-547 GASAALQAAWG
+547 GSSAALQVAFG
-558 LLAFTAGGVQL
+558 LCSYAAGGIKL
-569 VWAGLAGVAHGIY
+569 VLAGVGTVASGLVTVCEGIAAALGL
-582 ISLMGARD
+582 SAAAGGALAFAVVAIPGA
-590 MMTILLATSAGP
+590 ILLAIKYQNELLELQDKMIGKLDYLKIADYLTEGDPKNKLRKGTDSKREFLKLSPEEQEKALNLRTIDFLNAKYGRPQGTVPMINGKPMPDYREDNWYFQQIRQKILRQILRSERPEEKKARNKSEYEYMGTPEYAYQQRLKEWDKHRAEIEKQFGVSYGTAQLREQIAAAKLQRSTFDNALGSTQQKGQQAQVASAP
-602 AIGIGVAFASI
+602 AAVPGIGVQAGGATTEG
-613 PLSIYL
+613 
-619 AYKYSDQLLAVF
+619 QQ
-631 DTIGE
+631 
-636 YADAIGEKIKSWL
+636 
-649 PEWAQDVING
+649 AQV
-659 ASAERQ
+659 ASA
-665 KKQNLAFGTIFED
+665 
-678 QNASKY
+678 
-684 SLQNVSAEERKAV
+684 
-697 LHRET
+697 
-702 LNALA
+702 
-707 AQKGIQLPVIIG
+707 P
-719 KGRML
+719 
-724 HTAALEKRLIK
+724 TAPA
-735 NGIVPNSGNWEY
+735 
-747 QKIYAAVKNRYE
+747 
-759 KANAGYRNAS
+759 
-769 EYNAMVSD
+769 
-777 PTFKPLARKEAYR
+777 
-790 NHLAEVAKEKGNVA
+790 
-804 RSWLEPLIKEQE
+804 
-816 ALRNIP
+816 
-822 GTANQSQNAAAALQA
+822 
-837 LSNVGA
+837 
-843 NAGVFAGGGGSVN
+843 
-856 GNGQATSAPPTVPV
+856 V
-870 PAAPTITP
+870 PAVPAITP
-878 EMLQTLAAQ
+878 EILQTLAAQ

-896 VGGTSVNVSVH
+896 VGGTQVSVSVH

>member
-1 MAKDVV
+1 MKGEKLAKDVV

-63 ARADQIAAFER
+63 ARADQLAAFER
-74 SHKFLTAQTQE
+74 SHKFLIAQTQE

-101 ATWRQ
+101 ANWRQ
-106 KLAAQRQLL
+106 KLAARRQLL
-115 QLENRIGR
+115 QLETKIAQ
-123 AQQNNKRWR
+123 AQQNNKKWAN
-132 SQYLNARRSWNNGQY
+132 QYIAANKSWNNGKFYTGQ
-147 YAGPITSPEQYTKSA
+147 ISTPEQYAKAA
-162 PVPFGKYMKQLGT
+162 PIPASVYAKQLGR

-185 NALFGAMGTATM
+185 NALFGAMGTAAM

-223 AVTGNDVSDLATEV
+223 SVTGNDVSDLATEV

-335 APAAML
+335 APSALL

-348 TLAMSGI
+348 TLGMSGI
-355 LAKNGLKG
+355 LARNGLKG

-368 GLRAIFTKL
+368 GLRGIFTNLAAPTK
-377 STAETNKSAKVSLDT
+377 AANESLQV
-392 LGIKTKDLKG
+392 LGVRTKDLKG
-402 NLKPVTVLFA
+402 NLRPITALFA
-412 ELNKSLKNLP
+412 DLNKTLRKLP
-422 TTAKTAHLKNI
+422 TAAKTAHLKNI
-433 FGQIAMGAASILIE
+433 FGKNAMGAASILIE
-447 KSGDNNELVKYIQEL
+447 KSGDDNELVKYIQEL
-462 REGDNANIA
+462 REGDNANVA
-471 AVIAKQ
+471 ALIAKQ

-486 ASLSSAWE
+486 YSLSSAWE

-506 KLRNNAQGLTDLALK
+506 KLRSNAQGLTDLSLK
-521 TAQWINENEKT
+521 TAEWINQNEKS

-547 GASAALQAAWG
+547 GSSAALQVAFG
-558 LLAFTAGGVQL
+558 LCSYAAGGIKL
-569 VWAGLAGVAHGIY
+569 VLAGVGTVASGLVTVCEGIAAALGL
-582 ISLMGARD
+582 SAAAGGALAFAVVAIPGA
-590 MMTILLATSAGP
+590 ILLAIKYQKELLELQDQM
-602 AIGIGVAFASI
+602 IGKLDYLKIADNLTEGDPKNKLRKGTDNKREFLK
-613 PLSIYL
+613 LSPEEQEKALNLRTIDFL
-619 AYKYSDQLLAVF
+619 NAKYGRPQGTVPMINGKPMPDYREDNWYFQQTRQKILRQILSSERPEEKKARNKSEYEYMG
-631 DTIGE
+631 TPE
-636 YADAIGEKIKSWL
+636 YAYQQRLKEWDKHRAEIEKQFGVSYGT
-649 PEWAQDVING
+649 AQLREQI
-659 ASAERQ
+659 AAA
-665 KKQNLAFGTIFED
+665 K
-678 QNASKY
+678 
-684 SLQNVSAEERKAV
+684 LQRS
-697 LHRET
+697 T
-702 LNALA
+702 FDNALGGTQ
-707 AQKGIQLPVIIG
+707 QKGQ
-719 KGRML
+719 
-724 HTAALEKRLIK
+724 
-735 NGIVPNSGNWEY
+735 
-747 QKIYAAVKNRYE
+747 
-759 KANAGYRNAS
+759 
-769 EYNAMVSD
+769 
-777 PTFKPLARKEAYR
+777 
-790 NHLAEVAKEKGNVA
+790 
-804 RSWLEPLIKEQE
+804 
-816 ALRNIP
+816 
-822 GTANQSQNAAAALQA
+822 QA
-837 LSNVGA
+837 QV
-843 NAGVFAGGGGSVN
+843 
-856 GNGQATSAPPTVPV
+856 TSAPAAVPGIGAQAGGTATEGQQAQV
-870 PAAPTITP
+870 ASAPAAPAAPAITP
-878 EMLQTLAAQ
+878 EILQTLAAQ

-896 VGGTSVNVSVH
+896 VGGTQVSVSVH

>member
-7 LKITGDASGAVRA
+7 LRITGDASGAVRA

-63 ARADQIAAFER
+63 ARADQLAAFER
-74 SHKFLTAQTQE
+74 SHKFLIAQTQE

-101 ATWRQ
+101 ANWRQ
-106 KLAAQRQLL
+106 KLAARRQLL
-115 QLENRIGR
+115 QLETKIAQ
-123 AQQNNKRWR
+123 AQQNNKKWAN
-132 SQYLNARRSWNNGQY
+132 QYIAANKSWNNGKFYTGQ
-147 YAGPITSPEQYTKSA
+147 ISTPEQYAKAA
-162 PVPFGKYMKQLGT
+162 PIPASVYAKQLGR
-175 SAMGHFSTGQ
+175 SAMGHLSTGQ
-185 NALFGAMGTATM
+185 NALFGAMGTAAM

-212 GDVAQLIKNIK
+212 GNVAQLIKNIK
-223 AVTGNDVSDLATEV
+223 SVTGNDVSDLATEV

-335 APAAML
+335 APSALL

-348 TLAMSGI
+348 TLGMSGI
-355 LAKNGLKG
+355 LARNGLKG

-368 GLRAIFTKL
+368 GLRGIFTNLAAPTKAAN
-377 STAETNKSAKVSLDT
+377 TSLQV
-392 LGIKTKDLKG
+392 LGVRTKDLKG
-402 NLKPVTVLFA
+402 NLRPITELFA
-412 ELNKSLKNLP
+412 DLNKSLRKLP
-422 TTAKTAHLKNI
+422 TAAKTAHLKNI
-433 FGQIAMGAASILIE
+433 FGKNAMGAASILIE
-447 KSGDNNELVKYIQEL
+447 KSDENNELVKYIQEL

-506 KLRNNAQGLTDLALK
+506 KLRSNAQGLTDLSLK
-521 TAQWINENEKT
+521 TAEWINQNEKS

-547 GASAALQAAWG
+547 GSSAALQVAFG
-558 LLAFTAGGVQL
+558 LCSYAAGGIKL
-569 VWAGLAGVAHGIY
+569 VLAGVGTVASGLVTVCEGIAAALGL
-582 ISLMGARD
+582 SAAAGGALAFAVVAIPGA
-590 MMTILLATSAGP
+590 ILLAIKYQNELLELQDKMIGKLDYLKIADYLTEGDPKNKLRKGTDSKREFLKLSPEEQEKALNLRTIDFLNAKYDRPQGTVPMINGKPMPDYREDNWYFQQIRQQILRQILRSERPEEKKARNKSEYEYMGTPEYAYQQRRKEWDKHRAEIEKQFGVSYGTAQLREKIAAAKQQRGIFDNILENLGLGGAQQKGQQAQVASAP
-602 AIGIGVAFASI
+602 AAVPGIG
-613 PLSIYL
+613 
-619 AYKYSDQLLAVF
+619 
-631 DTIGE
+631 
-636 YADAIGEKIKSWL
+636 
-649 PEWAQDVING
+649 AQAGGTATEGQQAQV
-659 ASAERQ
+659 ASA
-665 KKQNLAFGTIFED
+665 
-678 QNASKY
+678 
-684 SLQNVSAEERKAV
+684 
-697 LHRET
+697 
-702 LNALA
+702 
-707 AQKGIQLPVIIG
+707 
-719 KGRML
+719 
-724 HTAALEKRLIK
+724 
-735 NGIVPNSGNWEY
+735 
-747 QKIYAAVKNRYE
+747 
-759 KANAGYRNAS
+759 
-769 EYNAMVSD
+769 
-777 PTFKPLARKEAYR
+777 
-790 NHLAEVAKEKGNVA
+790 
-804 RSWLEPLIKEQE
+804 
-816 ALRNIP
+816 
-822 GTANQSQNAAAALQA
+822 
-837 LSNVGA
+837 
-843 NAGVFAGGGGSVN
+843 
-856 GNGQATSAPPTVPV
+856 
-870 PAAPTITP
+870 PAAPETPAITP
-878 EMLQTLAAQ
+878 EMLQILAAQ

-896 VGGTSVNVSVH
+896 VGGTQVSVSVH

>member
-7 LKITGDASGAVRA
+7 LRITGDASGAVRA

-63 ARADQIAAFER
+63 ARADQLAAFER
-74 SHKFLTAQTQE
+74 SHKFLIAQTQE

-101 ATWRQ
+101 ANWRQ
-106 KLAAQRQLL
+106 KLAARRQLL
-115 QLENRIGR
+115 QLETKIAQ
-123 AQQNNKRWR
+123 AQQNNKKWAN
-132 SQYLNARRSWNNGQY
+132 QYIAANKSWNNGKFYTGQ
-147 YAGPITSPEQYTKSA
+147 ISTPEQYAKAA
-162 PVPFGKYMKQLGT
+162 PIPASVYAKQLGR

-185 NALFGAMGTATM
+185 NALFGAMGTAAM

-223 AVTGNDVSDLATEV
+223 SVTGNDVSDLATEV

-256 TMSKAGYDAKS
+256 TMSKAGYDARS

-335 APAAML
+335 APSALL

-348 TLAMSGI
+348 TLGMSGI
-355 LAKNGLKG
+355 LARNGLKG

-368 GLRAIFTKL
+368 SLRGIFTNLAAPTKAAN
-377 STAETNKSAKVSLDT
+377 TSLQV
-392 LGIKTKDLKG
+392 LGVRTKDLKG
-402 NLKPVTVLFA
+402 NLRPITELFA
-412 ELNKSLKNLP
+412 DLNKSLRKLP
-422 TTAKTAHLKNI
+422 TAAKTAHLKNI
-433 FGQIAMGAASILIE
+433 FGKNAMGAASILIE
-447 KSGDNNELVKYIQEL
+447 KSGENNELVKYIQEL

-506 KLRNNAQGLTDLALK
+506 KLRSNAQGLTDLSLK
-521 TAQWINENEKT
+521 TAEWINQNEKS

-547 GASAALQAAWG
+547 GSSAALQVAFG
-558 LLAFTAGGVQL
+558 LCSYAAGGIKL
-569 VWAGLAGVAHGIY
+569 VLAGVGTVASGLVTVCEGIAAALGL
-582 ISLMGARD
+582 SAAAGGALAFAVVAIPGA
-590 MMTILLATSAGP
+590 ILLAIKYQNELLELQDKMIGKLDYLKIADYLTEGDPKNKLRKGTDSKREFLKLSPEEQEKALNLRTIDFLNAKYGRPQGTVPMINGKPMPDYREDNWYFQQIRQKILRQILRSERPEEKKARNKSEYEYMGTPEYAYQQRLKEWDKHRAEIEKQFGVSYGTAQLREQIAAAKLQRSTFDNALGSTQQKGQQAQVASAP
-602 AIGIGVAFASI
+602 AAVPGIGV
-613 PLSIYL
+613 
-619 AYKYSDQLLAVF
+619 Q
-631 DTIGE
+631 
-636 YADAIGEKIKSWL
+636 
-649 PEWAQDVING
+649 
-659 ASAERQ
+659 
-665 KKQNLAFGTIFED
+665 
-678 QNASKY
+678 
-684 SLQNVSAEERKAV
+684 
-697 LHRET
+697 
-702 LNALA
+702 
-707 AQKGIQLPVIIG
+707 
-719 KGRML
+719 
-724 HTAALEKRLIK
+724 
-735 NGIVPNSGNWEY
+735 
-747 QKIYAAVKNRYE
+747 
-759 KANAGYRNAS
+759 
-769 EYNAMVSD
+769 
-777 PTFKPLARKEAYR
+777 
-790 NHLAEVAKEKGNVA
+790 
-804 RSWLEPLIKEQE
+804 
-816 ALRNIP
+816 
-822 GTANQSQNAAAALQA
+822 
-837 LSNVGA
+837 
-843 NAGVFAGGGGSVN
+843 AGGATTE
-856 GNGQATSAPPTVPV
+856 GQQAQVASTPTA
-870 PAAPTITP
+870 PAAPAAPAITP
-878 EMLQTLAAQ
+878 EMLKILAAQ

-896 VGGTSVNVSVH
+896 VGGTQVSVSVH

>member
-7 LKITGDASGAVRA
+7 LRITGDASGAVRA

-63 ARADQIAAFER
+63 ARADQLAAFER
-74 SHKFLTAQTQE
+74 SHKFLIAQTQE

-101 ATWRQ
+101 ANWRQ
-106 KLAAQRQLL
+106 KLAARRQLL
-115 QLENRIGR
+115 QLENKIAQ
-123 AQQNNKRWR
+123 AQQNNKKWAN
-132 SQYLNARRSWNNGQY
+132 QYIAANKSWNNGKFYTGQ
-147 YAGPITSPEQYTKSA
+147 ISTPEQYAKAA
-162 PVPFGKYMKQLGT
+162 PIPASVYAKQLGR

-185 NALFGAMGTATM
+185 NALFGAMGTAAM

-256 TMSKAGYDAKS
+256 TMSKAGYDARS

-300 GLKANMARRVTN
+300 GLKANMARRVAN

-335 APAAML
+335 APSALL

-348 TLAMSGI
+348 TLGMSGI
-355 LAKNGLKG
+355 LARNGLKG

-368 GLRAIFTKL
+368 GLRGIFTNLAAPTKAAN
-377 STAETNKSAKVSLDT
+377 TSLQV
-392 LGIKTKDLKG
+392 LGIRTKDLKG
-402 NLKPVTVLFA
+402 NLRPITELFA
-412 ELNKSLKNLP
+412 DLNKSLRKLP
-422 TTAKTAHLKNI
+422 TAAKTAHLKNI
-433 FGQIAMGAASILIE
+433 FGKNAMGAASILIE
-447 KSGDNNELVKYIQEL
+447 KSGENNELVKYIQEL

-471 AVIAKQ
+471 AIIAKQ

-506 KLRNNAQGLTDLALK
+506 KLRSNAQGLTDLSLK
-521 TAQWINENEKT
+521 TAEWINQNEKS

-547 GASAALQAAWG
+547 GSSAALQVAFG
-558 LLAFTAGGVQL
+558 LCSYAAGGIKL
-569 VWAGLAGVAHGIY
+569 VLAGVGTVASGLVTVCEGIAAALGL
-582 ISLMGARD
+582 SAAAGGALAFAVVAIPGA
-590 MMTILLATSAGP
+590 ILLAIKYQNELLELQDKMIGKLDYLKIADNLTVGDPKNKLRKGTDSKREFLKLSPEEQEKALNLRTIDFLNAKYGRPQGTVPMINGKPMPDYREDNWYFQQIRQKILRQILRSERPEEKKARNKSEYEYMGTPEYAYQQRLKAWDKHRAEIEKQFGVSYGTAQLREQIAAAKLQRSTFDNALGSTQQKGQQAQVASAP
-602 AIGIGVAFASI
+602 AAVPGIGIQAGGATTEGQQAQVASI
-613 PLSIYL
+613 P
-619 AYKYSDQLLAVF
+619 
-631 DTIGE
+631 
-636 YADAIGEKIKSWL
+636 
-649 PEWAQDVING
+649 
-659 ASAERQ
+659 
-665 KKQNLAFGTIFED
+665 
-678 QNASKY
+678 
-684 SLQNVSAEERKAV
+684 
-697 LHRET
+697 
-702 LNALA
+702 
-707 AQKGIQLPVIIG
+707 
-719 KGRML
+719 
-724 HTAALEKRLIK
+724 TA
-735 NGIVPNSGNWEY
+735 
-747 QKIYAAVKNRYE
+747 
-759 KANAGYRNAS
+759 
-769 EYNAMVSD
+769 
-777 PTFKPLARKEAYR
+777 
-790 NHLAEVAKEKGNVA
+790 
-804 RSWLEPLIKEQE
+804 
-816 ALRNIP
+816 
-822 GTANQSQNAAAALQA
+822 
-837 LSNVGA
+837 
-843 NAGVFAGGGGSVN
+843 
-856 GNGQATSAPPTVPV
+856 
-870 PAAPTITP
+870 PAAPAAPAITP

-896 VGGTSVNVSVH
+896 VGGTQVSVSVH

>member
-7 LKITGDASGAVRA
+7 LRITGDASGAVRA

-63 ARADQIAAFER
+63 ARADQLAAFER
-74 SHKFLTAQTQE
+74 SHKFLIAQTQE

-101 ATWRQ
+101 ANWRQ
-106 KLAAQRQLL
+106 KLAARRQLL
-115 QLENRIGR
+115 QLENKIAQ
-123 AQQNNKRWR
+123 AQQNNKKWAN
-132 SQYLNARRSWNNGQY
+132 QYIAANKSWNNGKFY
-147 YAGPITSPEQYTKSA
+147 TGPISTPEQYVKAA
-162 PVPFGKYMKQLGT
+162 PIPASVYAKQLGR

-185 NALFGAMGTATM
+185 NALFGAMGTAAM

-256 TMSKAGYDAKS
+256 TMSKAGYDARS

-300 GLKANMARRVTN
+300 GLKANMARRVAN

-335 APAAML
+335 APSALL

-348 TLAMSGI
+348 TLGMSGI
-355 LAKNGLKG
+355 LARNGLKG

-368 GLRAIFTKL
+368 GLRGIFTNLAAPTKAAN
-377 STAETNKSAKVSLDT
+377 TSLQV
-392 LGIKTKDLKG
+392 LGIRTKDLKG
-402 NLKPVTVLFA
+402 NLRPITELFA
-412 ELNKSLKNLP
+412 DLNKSLRKLP
-422 TTAKTAHLKNI
+422 TAAKTAHLKNI
-433 FGQIAMGAASILIE
+433 FGKNAMGAASILIE
-447 KSGDNNELVKYIQEL
+447 KSGENNELVKYIQEL

-471 AVIAKQ
+471 AIIAKQ

-506 KLRNNAQGLTDLALK
+506 KLRSNAQGLTDLSLK
-521 TAQWINENEKT
+521 TAEWINQNEKS

-547 GASAALQAAWG
+547 GSSAVLQVAFGFCSYAAGGIKLVLASVGTVASGLVTVCEGIAAALGLSAAAGGA
-558 LLAFTAGGVQL
+558 LAFAV
-569 VWAGLAGVAHGIY
+569 VAIP
-582 ISLMGARD
+582 GA
-590 MMTILLATSAGP
+590 ILLAIKYQNELLELQDKMIGKLDYLKIADYLTEGDPKNKLRKGTDSKREFLKLSPEEQEKALNLRTIDFLNAKYGRPQGTVPMINGKPMPDYREDNWYFQQIRQKILRQILRSERPEEKKARNKSEYEYMGTPEYAYQQRLKEWDKHRAEIEKQFGVSYGTAQLREQIAAAKLQRSIFDNALGGAQQKGQQAQVASAP
-602 AIGIGVAFASI
+602 AAVPGIGVQAGGATTEG
-613 PLSIYL
+613 
-619 AYKYSDQLLAVF
+619 QQ
-631 DTIGE
+631 
-636 YADAIGEKIKSWL
+636 
-649 PEWAQDVING
+649 AQV
-659 ASAERQ
+659 ASA
-665 KKQNLAFGTIFED
+665 
-678 QNASKY
+678 
-684 SLQNVSAEERKAV
+684 
-697 LHRET
+697 
-702 LNALA
+702 
-707 AQKGIQLPVIIG
+707 P
-719 KGRML
+719 
-724 HTAALEKRLIK
+724 
-735 NGIVPNSGNWEY
+735 
-747 QKIYAAVKNRYE
+747 
-759 KANAGYRNAS
+759 
-769 EYNAMVSD
+769 
-777 PTFKPLARKEAYR
+777 
-790 NHLAEVAKEKGNVA
+790 
-804 RSWLEPLIKEQE
+804 
-816 ALRNIP
+816 
-822 GTANQSQNAAAALQA
+822 
-837 LSNVGA
+837 
-843 NAGVFAGGGGSVN
+843 
-856 GNGQATSAPPTVPV
+856 SAPTA
-870 PAAPTITP
+870 PAAPAAPAITP
-878 EMLQTLAAQ
+878 EMLQILAAQ

-896 VGGTSVNVSVH
+896 VGGTQVSVSVH

>member
-7 LKITGDASGAVRA
+7 LRITGDASGAVRA

-63 ARADQIAAFER
+63 ARADQLAAFER
-74 SHKFLTAQTQE
+74 SHKFLIAQTQE

-101 ATWRQ
+101 ANWRQ
-106 KLAAQRQLL
+106 KLAARRQLL
-115 QLENRIGR
+115 QLETKIAQ
-123 AQQNNKRWR
+123 AQQNNKKWAN
-132 SQYLNARRSWNNGQY
+132 QYIAANKSWNNGKFYTGQ
-147 YAGPITSPEQYTKSA
+147 ISTPEQYAKAA
-162 PVPFGKYMKQLGT
+162 PIPASVYAKQLGR

-185 NALFGAMGTATM
+185 NALFGAMGTAAM

-223 AVTGNDVSDLATEV
+223 SVTGNDVSDLATEV

-335 APAAML
+335 APSALL

-348 TLAMSGI
+348 TLGMSGI
-355 LAKNGLKG
+355 LARNGLKG

-368 GLRAIFTKL
+368 GLRGIFTNLAAPTKAAN
-377 STAETNKSAKVSLDT
+377 TSLQV
-392 LGIKTKDLKG
+392 LGIRTKDLKG
-402 NLKPVTVLFA
+402 NLRPITELFA
-412 ELNKSLKNLP
+412 DLNKSLRKLP
-422 TTAKTAHLKNI
+422 TAAKTAHLKNI
-433 FGQIAMGAASILIE
+433 FGKNAMGAASILIE
-447 KSGDNNELVKYIQEL
+447 KSGENNELVKYIQEL

-471 AVIAKQ
+471 AIIAKQ

-506 KLRNNAQGLTDLALK
+506 KLRSNAQGLTDLSLK
-521 TAQWINENEKT
+521 TAEWINQNEKS

-547 GASAALQAAWG
+547 GSSAALQVAFG
-558 LLAFTAGGVQL
+558 LCSYAAGGIKL
-569 VWAGLAGVAHGIY
+569 VLAGVGTVASGLVTVCEGIAAALGL
-582 ISLMGARD
+582 SAAAGGALAFAVVAIPGA
-590 MMTILLATSAGP
+590 ILLAIKYQNELLELQDKMIGKLDYLKIADYLTEGDPKNKLRKGTDSKREFLKLSPEEQEKALNLRTIDFLNAKYGRPQGTVPMINGKPMPDYREDNWYFQQIRQKILRQILRSERPEEKKARNKSEYEYMGSPEYAYQQRLKEWDKHRAEIEKQFGVSYGTAQLREQIAAAKLQRSTFDNALGSTQQKGQQAQVASAP
-602 AIGIGVAFASI
+602 AAVPGIG
-613 PLSIYL
+613 
-619 AYKYSDQLLAVF
+619 
-631 DTIGE
+631 
-636 YADAIGEKIKSWL
+636 
-649 PEWAQDVING
+649 AQAGGTATEGQQAQV
-659 ASAERQ
+659 ASA
-665 KKQNLAFGTIFED
+665 
-678 QNASKY
+678 
-684 SLQNVSAEERKAV
+684 
-697 LHRET
+697 
-702 LNALA
+702 
-707 AQKGIQLPVIIG
+707 
-719 KGRML
+719 
-724 HTAALEKRLIK
+724 
-735 NGIVPNSGNWEY
+735 
-747 QKIYAAVKNRYE
+747 
-759 KANAGYRNAS
+759 
-769 EYNAMVSD
+769 
-777 PTFKPLARKEAYR
+777 
-790 NHLAEVAKEKGNVA
+790 
-804 RSWLEPLIKEQE
+804 
-816 ALRNIP
+816 
-822 GTANQSQNAAAALQA
+822 
-837 LSNVGA
+837 
-843 NAGVFAGGGGSVN
+843 
-856 GNGQATSAPPTVPV
+856 
-870 PAAPTITP
+870 PAAPAAPAITP
-878 EMLQTLAAQ
+878 EMLQILAAQ

-896 VGGTSVNVSVH
+896 VGGTQVSVSVH

>member
-7 LKITGDASGAVRA
+7 LRITGDASGAVRA

-63 ARADQIAAFER
+63 ARADQLAAFER
-74 SHKFLTAQTQE
+74 SHKFLIAQTQE

-101 ATWRQ
+101 ANWRQ
-106 KLAAQRQLL
+106 KLAARRQLL
-115 QLENRIGR
+115 QLENKIAQ
-123 AQQNNKRWR
+123 AQQNNKKWAN
-132 SQYLNARRSWNNGQY
+132 QYIAANKSWNNGKFYTGQ
-147 YAGPITSPEQYTKSA
+147 ISTPEQYAKAA
-162 PVPFGKYMKQLGT
+162 PIPASVYAKQLGR

-185 NALFGAMGTATM
+185 NALFGAMGTAAM

-256 TMSKAGYDAKS
+256 TMSKAGYDARS

-300 GLKANMARRVTN
+300 GLKANMARRVAN

-348 TLAMSGI
+348 TLAMSGV

-368 GLRAIFTKL
+368 GLRAIFTRL
-377 STAETNKSAKVSLDT
+377 STADTNKSAKVSLDT

-422 TTAKTAHLKNI
+422 TAAKTAHLKNI

-447 KSGDNNELVKYIQEL
+447 KSGENNELVKYIQEL

-471 AVIAKQ
+471 AIIAKQ

-506 KLRNNAQGLTDLALK
+506 KLRSNAQGLTDLSLK
-521 TAQWINENEKT
+521 TAEWINQNEKS

-547 GASAALQAAWG
+547 GSSAALQVAFG
-558 LLAFTAGGVQL
+558 LCSYAAGGIKL
-569 VWAGLAGVAHGIY
+569 VLAGVGTVASGLVTVCEGIAAALGL
-582 ISLMGARD
+582 SAAAGGALAFAVVAIPGA
-590 MMTILLATSAGP
+590 ILLAIKYQNELLELQDKM
-602 AIGIGVAFASI
+602 IGKLDYLKIADYLTEGDPKNKLRKATDSKREFLK
-613 PLSIYL
+613 LSPEEQEKALNLRTIDFL
-619 AYKYSDQLLAVF
+619 NAKYDRPQGTVPMINGKPMPDYREDNWYFQQIRQQILRQILRSERPEEKKARNKSEYEYMG
-631 DTIGE
+631 TPE
-636 YADAIGEKIKSWL
+636 YAYQQRRKEWDKHRAEIEKQFGVSYGTAQLREKIAAAKQQRGIFDNIL
-649 PEWAQDVING
+649 ENLGLGGAQQKGQQAQV
-659 ASAERQ
+659 ASA
-665 KKQNLAFGTIFED
+665 
-678 QNASKY
+678 
-684 SLQNVSAEERKAV
+684 
-697 LHRET
+697 
-702 LNALA
+702 
-707 AQKGIQLPVIIG
+707 P
-719 KGRML
+719 
-724 HTAALEKRLIK
+724 TA
-735 NGIVPNSGNWEY
+735 
-747 QKIYAAVKNRYE
+747 
-759 KANAGYRNAS
+759 
-769 EYNAMVSD
+769 
-777 PTFKPLARKEAYR
+777 
-790 NHLAEVAKEKGNVA
+790 
-804 RSWLEPLIKEQE
+804 
-816 ALRNIP
+816 
-822 GTANQSQNAAAALQA
+822 
-837 LSNVGA
+837 
-843 NAGVFAGGGGSVN
+843 
-856 GNGQATSAPPTVPV
+856 
-870 PAAPTITP
+870 PAAPAITP

-896 VGGTSVNVSVH
+896 VGGTQVSVSVH

>member
-63 ARADQIAAFER
+63 ARADQLAAFER

-101 ATWRQ
+101 ANWRQ
-106 KLAAQRQLL
+106 KLAARRQLL
-115 QLENRIGR
+115 QLENKIAQ
-123 AQQNNKRWR
+123 AQQNNKKWAN
-132 SQYLNARRSWNNGQY
+132 QYISAKKSWDNGKFY
-147 YAGPITSPEQYTKSA
+147 TGPISTPEQYVKAA
-162 PVPFGKYMKQLGT
+162 PIPASVYAKQLGR
-175 SAMGHFSTGQ
+175 SAMGSFSTGQ
-185 NALFGAMGTATM
+185 NALFGAMGTAAM

-212 GDVAQLIKNIK
+212 GDVAQLVKNIK
-223 AVTGNDVSDLATEV
+223 SVTGNDVSELATEV

-256 TMSKAGYDAKS
+256 TMSKAGYDARS

-447 KSGDNNELVKYIQEL
+447 KSGKDNELVKYIQEL

-471 AVIAKQ
+471 ALIAKQ

-506 KLRNNAQGLTDLALK
+506 KLRSNAQGLTDLSLK
-521 TAQWINENEKT
+521 TAEWINQNEKS

-547 GASAALQAAWG
+547 GSSAALQVAFG
-558 LLAFTAGGVQL
+558 LCSYAAGGIKL
-569 VWAGLAGVAHGIY
+569 VLAGVGTVASGLVTVCEGIAAALGL
-582 ISLMGARD
+582 SAAAGGALAFAVVAIPGA
-590 MMTILLATSAGP
+590 ILLAIKYQKELLELQDQM
-602 AIGIGVAFASI
+602 IGKLDYLKIADSLMEGDPKNKLRKGTDNKREFLK
-613 PLSIYL
+613 LSPEEQEKALNLRTIDFFN
-619 AYKYSDQLLAVF
+619 AKYGRPQGTVPMINGKPMPDYREDNWYFQQIRQKILRQILSSESSEEKKARNKSEYEYMG
-631 DTIGE
+631 TPE
-636 YADAIGEKIKSWL
+636 YAYQQRLKEWDKHRAEIEKQFGVLYGTAQLIEKIAAAKLQRSTFDNAL
-649 PEWAQDVING
+649 GGTQQKGQQAQV
-659 ASAERQ
+659 ASA
-665 KKQNLAFGTIFED
+665 
-678 QNASKY
+678 
-684 SLQNVSAEERKAV
+684 
-697 LHRET
+697 
-702 LNALA
+702 
-707 AQKGIQLPVIIG
+707 
-719 KGRML
+719 
-724 HTAALEKRLIK
+724 
-735 NGIVPNSGNWEY
+735 
-747 QKIYAAVKNRYE
+747 
-759 KANAGYRNAS
+759 
-769 EYNAMVSD
+769 
-777 PTFKPLARKEAYR
+777 
-790 NHLAEVAKEKGNVA
+790 
-804 RSWLEPLIKEQE
+804 
-816 ALRNIP
+816 
-822 GTANQSQNAAAALQA
+822 
-837 LSNVGA
+837 
-843 NAGVFAGGGGSVN
+843 
-856 GNGQATSAPPTVPV
+856 
-870 PAAPTITP
+870 PAAPAAPAITP

-896 VGGTSVNVSVH
+896 VGGTQVSVSVH

>member
-7 LKITGDASGAVRA
+7 LRITGDASGAVRA

-63 ARADQIAAFER
+63 ARADQLAAFER
-74 SHKFLTAQTQE
+74 SHKFLIAQTQE

-101 ATWRQ
+101 ANWRQ
-106 KLAAQRQLL
+106 KLAARRQLL
-115 QLENRIGR
+115 QLENKIAQ
-123 AQQNNKRWR
+123 AQQNNKKWAN
-132 SQYLNARRSWNNGQY
+132 QYIAANKSWNNGKFY
-147 YAGPITSPEQYTKSA
+147 TGPISTPEQYAKAA
-162 PVPFGKYMKQLGT
+162 PIPASVYAKQLGR

-185 NALFGAMGTATM
+185 NALFGAMGTAAM

-223 AVTGNDVSDLATEV
+223 SVTGNDVSDLATEV

-300 GLKANMARRVTN
+300 GLKANMARRVAN

-335 APAAML
+335 APSALL

-348 TLAMSGI
+348 TLGMSGI
-355 LAKNGLKG
+355 LARNGLKG

-368 GLRAIFTKL
+368 GLRGIFTNLAAPTKAAN
-377 STAETNKSAKVSLDT
+377 TSLQV
-392 LGIKTKDLKG
+392 LGIRTKDLKG
-402 NLKPVTVLFA
+402 NLRPITELFA
-412 ELNKSLKNLP
+412 DLNKSLRKLP
-422 TTAKTAHLKNI
+422 TAAKTAHLKNI
-433 FGQIAMGAASILIE
+433 FGKNAMGAASILIE
-447 KSGDNNELVKYIQEL
+447 KSGENNELVKYIQEL

-471 AVIAKQ
+471 AIIAKQ

-506 KLRNNAQGLTDLALK
+506 KLRSNAQGLTDLSLK
-521 TAQWINENEKT
+521 TAEWINQNEKT

-547 GASAALQAAWG
+547 GSSAALQVAFG
-558 LLAFTAGGVQL
+558 LCSYAAGGIKL
-569 VWAGLAGVAHGIY
+569 VLAGVGTVASGLVTVCEGIAAALGL
-582 ISLMGARD
+582 SAAAGGALAFAIVAIPGA
-590 MMTILLATSAGP
+590 ILLAIKYQNELLELQDKMIGKLDYLKIADYLTEGDPKNKLRKGTDSKREFLKLSPEEQEKALNLRTIDFLNAKYGRPQGTVPMINGKPMPDYREDNWYFQQIRQKILRQILRSERPEEKKARNKSEYEYMGTPEYAYQQRLKEWDKHRAEIEKQFGVSYGTAQLREQIAAAKLQRSTFDNALGSTQQKGQQAQVASAP
-602 AIGIGVAFASI
+602 AAVPGIGVQAGGATTEG
-613 PLSIYL
+613 
-619 AYKYSDQLLAVF
+619 QQ
-631 DTIGE
+631 
-636 YADAIGEKIKSWL
+636 
-649 PEWAQDVING
+649 AQV
-659 ASAERQ
+659 ASA
-665 KKQNLAFGTIFED
+665 
-678 QNASKY
+678 
-684 SLQNVSAEERKAV
+684 
-697 LHRET
+697 
-702 LNALA
+702 
-707 AQKGIQLPVIIG
+707 P
-719 KGRML
+719 
-724 HTAALEKRLIK
+724 TA
-735 NGIVPNSGNWEY
+735 
-747 QKIYAAVKNRYE
+747 
-759 KANAGYRNAS
+759 
-769 EYNAMVSD
+769 
-777 PTFKPLARKEAYR
+777 
-790 NHLAEVAKEKGNVA
+790 
-804 RSWLEPLIKEQE
+804 
-816 ALRNIP
+816 
-822 GTANQSQNAAAALQA
+822 
-837 LSNVGA
+837 
-843 NAGVFAGGGGSVN
+843 
-856 GNGQATSAPPTVPV
+856 
-870 PAAPTITP
+870 PAAPAAPAITP

-896 VGGTSVNVSVH
+896 VGGTQVSVSVH

>member
-7 LKITGDASGAVRA
+7 LRITGDASGAIRA

-63 ARADQIAAFER
+63 ARADQLAAFER
-74 SHKFLTAQTQE
+74 SHKFLIAQTQE

-101 ATWRQ
+101 ANWRQ
-106 KLAAQRQLL
+106 KLAARRQLL
-115 QLENRIGR
+115 QLETKIAQ
-123 AQQNNKRWR
+123 AQQNNKKWAN
-132 SQYLNARRSWNNGQY
+132 QYIAANKSWNNGKFYTGQ
-147 YAGPITSPEQYTKSA
+147 ISTPEQYAKAA
-162 PVPFGKYMKQLGT
+162 PIPASVYAKQLGR

-185 NALFGAMGTATM
+185 NALFGAMGTAAM

-223 AVTGNDVSDLATEV
+223 SVTGKDVSDLATEV

-335 APAAML
+335 APSALL

-348 TLAMSGI
+348 TLGMSGI
-355 LAKNGLKG
+355 LARNGLKG

-368 GLRAIFTKL
+368 GLRGIFTNLAAPTKAAN
-377 STAETNKSAKVSLDT
+377 TSLQV
-392 LGIKTKDLKG
+392 LGIRTKDLKG
-402 NLKPVTVLFA
+402 NLRPITELFA
-412 ELNKSLKNLP
+412 DLNKSLRKLP
-422 TTAKTAHLKNI
+422 TAVKTAHLKNI
-433 FGQIAMGAASILIE
+433 FGKNAMGAASILIE
-447 KSGDNNELVKYIQEL
+447 KSGENNELVKYIQEL

-471 AVIAKQ
+471 AIIAKQ

-506 KLRNNAQGLTDLALK
+506 KLRSNAQGLTDLSLK
-521 TAQWINENEKT
+521 TAEWINQNEKS

-547 GASAALQAAWG
+547 GSSAALQVAFG
-558 LLAFTAGGVQL
+558 LCSYAAGGIKL
-569 VWAGLAGVAHGIY
+569 VLAGVGTVASGLVTVCEGIAAALGL
-582 ISLMGARD
+582 SAAAGGALAFAVVAIPGA
-590 MMTILLATSAGP
+590 ILLAIKYQNELLELQDKMIGKLDYLKIADYLTEGDPKNKLRKGTDSKREFLKLSPEEQEKALNLRTIDFLNAKYGRPQGTVPMINGKPMPDYREDNWYFQQIRQKILRQILRSERPEEKKARNKSEYEYMGTPEYAYQQRLKEWDKYRAEIEKQFGVSYGTAQLREQIAAAKLQRSTFDNALGSTQQKGQQAQVASAP
-602 AIGIGVAFASI
+602 AAVPGIGVQAGGATTEG
-613 PLSIYL
+613 
-619 AYKYSDQLLAVF
+619 QQ
-631 DTIGE
+631 
-636 YADAIGEKIKSWL
+636 
-649 PEWAQDVING
+649 AQV
-659 ASAERQ
+659 ASA
-665 KKQNLAFGTIFED
+665 
-678 QNASKY
+678 
-684 SLQNVSAEERKAV
+684 
-697 LHRET
+697 
-702 LNALA
+702 
-707 AQKGIQLPVIIG
+707 
-719 KGRML
+719 
-724 HTAALEKRLIK
+724 
-735 NGIVPNSGNWEY
+735 
-747 QKIYAAVKNRYE
+747 
-759 KANAGYRNAS
+759 
-769 EYNAMVSD
+769 
-777 PTFKPLARKEAYR
+777 
-790 NHLAEVAKEKGNVA
+790 
-804 RSWLEPLIKEQE
+804 
-816 ALRNIP
+816 
-822 GTANQSQNAAAALQA
+822 
-837 LSNVGA
+837 
-843 NAGVFAGGGGSVN
+843 
-856 GNGQATSAPPTVPV
+856 
-870 PAAPTITP
+870 PAAPETPAITP

-896 VGGTSVNVSVH
+896 VGGTQVSVSVH

>member
-7 LKITGDASGAVRA
+7 LRITGDASGAIRA

-63 ARADQIAAFER
+63 ARADQLAAFER
-74 SHKFLTAQTQE
+74 SHKFLIAQTQE

-101 ATWRQ
+101 ANWRQ
-106 KLAAQRQLL
+106 KLAARRQLL
-115 QLENRIGR
+115 QLETKIAQ
-123 AQQNNKRWR
+123 AQQNNKKWAN
-132 SQYLNARRSWNNGQY
+132 QYIAANKSWNNGKFYTGQ
-147 YAGPITSPEQYTKSA
+147 ISTPEQYAKAA
-162 PVPFGKYMKQLGT
+162 PIPASVYAKQLGR

-185 NALFGAMGTATM
+185 NALFGAMGTAAM

-223 AVTGNDVSDLATEV
+223 SVTGNDVSDLATEV

-256 TMSKAGYDAKS
+256 TMSKAGYDARS

-300 GLKANMARRVTN
+300 GLKANMARRVAN

-335 APAAML
+335 APSALL

-348 TLAMSGI
+348 TLGMSGI
-355 LAKNGLKG
+355 LARNGLKG

-368 GLRAIFTKL
+368 GLRGIFTNLAAPTKAAN
-377 STAETNKSAKVSLDT
+377 TSLQV
-392 LGIKTKDLKG
+392 LGIRTKDLKG
-402 NLKPVTVLFA
+402 NLRPITELFA
-412 ELNKSLKNLP
+412 DLNKSLRKLP
-422 TTAKTAHLKNI
+422 TAAKTAHLKNI
-433 FGQIAMGAASILIE
+433 FGKNAMGAASILIE
-447 KSGDNNELVKYIQEL
+447 KSGENNELVKYIQEL

-471 AVIAKQ
+471 AIIAKQ

-506 KLRNNAQGLTDLALK
+506 KLRSNAQGLTDLSLK
-521 TAQWINENEKT
+521 TAEWINQNEKS

-547 GASAALQAAWG
+547 GSSAALQVAFG
-558 LLAFTAGGVQL
+558 LCSYAAGGIKL
-569 VWAGLAGVAHGIY
+569 VLAGVGTVASGLVTVCEGIAAALGL
-582 ISLMGARD
+582 SAAAGGALAFAVVAIPGA
-590 MMTILLATSAGP
+590 ILLAIKYQNELLELQDKMIGKLDYLKIADYLTEGDPKNKLRKATDSKREFLKLSPEEQEKALNLRTIDFLNAKYDRPQGTVPMINGKPMPDYREDSWYFQQIRQQILRQILRSERPEEKKARNKSEYEYMGTPEYAYQQRLKEWDKHRAEIEKQFGVSYGTAQLREKIAAAKQQRGIFDNILENLGLGGAQQKGQQAQVALAP
-602 AIGIGVAFASI
+602 AAVPGIG
-613 PLSIYL
+613 
-619 AYKYSDQLLAVF
+619 
-631 DTIGE
+631 
-636 YADAIGEKIKSWL
+636 
-649 PEWAQDVING
+649 AQAGGTATEGQQAQV
-659 ASAERQ
+659 ASA
-665 KKQNLAFGTIFED
+665 
-678 QNASKY
+678 
-684 SLQNVSAEERKAV
+684 
-697 LHRET
+697 
-702 LNALA
+702 
-707 AQKGIQLPVIIG
+707 
-719 KGRML
+719 
-724 HTAALEKRLIK
+724 
-735 NGIVPNSGNWEY
+735 
-747 QKIYAAVKNRYE
+747 
-759 KANAGYRNAS
+759 
-769 EYNAMVSD
+769 
-777 PTFKPLARKEAYR
+777 
-790 NHLAEVAKEKGNVA
+790 
-804 RSWLEPLIKEQE
+804 
-816 ALRNIP
+816 
-822 GTANQSQNAAAALQA
+822 
-837 LSNVGA
+837 
-843 NAGVFAGGGGSVN
+843 
-856 GNGQATSAPPTVPV
+856 
-870 PAAPTITP
+870 PAAPETPAITP
-878 EMLQTLAAQ
+878 EMLQILAAQ

-896 VGGTSVNVSVH
+896 VGGTQVSVSVH

>member
-7 LKITGDASGAVRA
+7 LRITGDASGAVRA

-63 ARADQIAAFER
+63 ARADQLAAFER
-74 SHKFLTAQTQE
+74 SHKFLIAQTQE

-101 ATWRQ
+101 ANWRQ
-106 KLAAQRQLL
+106 KLAARRQLL
-115 QLENRIGR
+115 QLENKIAQ
-123 AQQNNKRWR
+123 AQQNNKKWAN
-132 SQYLNARRSWNNGQY
+132 QYIAANKSWNNGKFY
-147 YAGPITSPEQYTKSA
+147 TGPISTPEQYAKAA
-162 PVPFGKYMKQLGT
+162 PIPASVYAKQLGR

-185 NALFGAMGTATM
+185 NALFGAMGTAAM

-256 TMSKAGYDAKS
+256 TMSKAGYDARS
-267 IREMISGS
+267 IREMLSGS

-335 APAAML
+335 APSALL

-348 TLAMSGI
+348 TLGMSGI
-355 LAKNGLKG
+355 LARNGLKG

-368 GLRAIFTKL
+368 GLRGIFTNLAAPTKAAN
-377 STAETNKSAKVSLDT
+377 TSLQV
-392 LGIKTKDLKG
+392 LGIRTKDLKG
-402 NLKPVTVLFA
+402 NLRPITELFA
-412 ELNKSLKNLP
+412 DLNKSLRKLP
-422 TTAKTAHLKNI
+422 TAAKTAHLKNI
-433 FGQIAMGAASILIE
+433 FGKNAMGAASILIE
-447 KSGDNNELVKYIQEL
+447 KSGENNELVKYIQEL
-462 REGDNANIA
+462 REGDNANVA
-471 AVIAKQ
+471 AIIAKQ

-506 KLRNNAQGLTDLALK
+506 KLRSNAQGLTDLSLK
-521 TAQWINENEKT
+521 TAEWINQNEKS

-547 GASAALQAAWG
+547 GSSAALQVAFG
-558 LLAFTAGGVQL
+558 LCSYAAGGIKL
-569 VWAGLAGVAHGIY
+569 VLAGVGTVASGLVTVCEGIAAALGL
-582 ISLMGARD
+582 SAAAGGALAFAVVAIPGA
-590 MMTILLATSAGP
+590 ILLAIKYQNELLELQDKMIGKLDYLKIADYLTEGDPKNKLRKGTDSKREFLKLSPEEQEKALNLRTIDFLNAKYGRPQGTVPMINGKPMPDYREDNWYFQQIRQKILRQILRSERPEEKKARNKSEYEYMGTPEYAYQQRLKEWDKHRAEIEKQFGVSYGTAQLREQIAAAKLQRSTFDNALGGAQQKGQQAQVASAP
-602 AIGIGVAFASI
+602 AAVPGIG
-613 PLSIYL
+613 
-619 AYKYSDQLLAVF
+619 
-631 DTIGE
+631 
-636 YADAIGEKIKSWL
+636 
-649 PEWAQDVING
+649 AQAGGTATEGQQAQV
-659 ASAERQ
+659 ASA
-665 KKQNLAFGTIFED
+665 
-678 QNASKY
+678 
-684 SLQNVSAEERKAV
+684 
-697 LHRET
+697 
-702 LNALA
+702 
-707 AQKGIQLPVIIG
+707 P
-719 KGRML
+719 
-724 HTAALEKRLIK
+724 TA
-735 NGIVPNSGNWEY
+735 
-747 QKIYAAVKNRYE
+747 
-759 KANAGYRNAS
+759 
-769 EYNAMVSD
+769 
-777 PTFKPLARKEAYR
+777 
-790 NHLAEVAKEKGNVA
+790 
-804 RSWLEPLIKEQE
+804 
-816 ALRNIP
+816 
-822 GTANQSQNAAAALQA
+822 
-837 LSNVGA
+837 
-843 NAGVFAGGGGSVN
+843 
-856 GNGQATSAPPTVPV
+856 
-870 PAAPTITP
+870 PAAPAAPAITP

-896 VGGTSVNVSVH
+896 VGGTQVSVSVH

>member
-7 LKITGDASGAVRA
+7 LRITGDASGAVRA

-63 ARADQIAAFER
+63 ARADQLAAFER
-74 SHKFLTAQTQE
+74 SHKFLIAQTQE

-101 ATWRQ
+101 ANWRQ
-106 KLAAQRQLL
+106 KLAARRQLL
-115 QLENRIGR
+115 QLETKIAQ
-123 AQQNNKRWR
+123 AQQNNKKWAN
-132 SQYLNARRSWNNGQY
+132 QYIAANKSWNNGKFYTGQ
-147 YAGPITSPEQYTKSA
+147 ISTPEQYAKAA
-162 PVPFGKYMKQLGT
+162 PIPASVYAKQLGR

-185 NALFGAMGTATM
+185 NALFGAMGTAAM

-223 AVTGNDVSDLATEV
+223 SVTGKDVSDLATEV

-335 APAAML
+335 APSALL

-348 TLAMSGI
+348 TLGMSGI
-355 LAKNGLKG
+355 LARNGLKG

-368 GLRAIFTKL
+368 GLRGIFTNLAAPTKAAN
-377 STAETNKSAKVSLDT
+377 TSLQV
-392 LGIKTKDLKG
+392 LGVRTKDLKG
-402 NLKPVTVLFA
+402 NLRPITELFA
-412 ELNKSLKNLP
+412 DLNKSLRKLP
-422 TTAKTAHLKNI
+422 TAAKTAHLKNI
-433 FGQIAMGAASILIE
+433 FGKNAMGAASILIE
-447 KSGDNNELVKYIQEL
+447 KSGENNELVKYIQEL

-506 KLRNNAQGLTDLALK
+506 KLRSNAQGLTDLSLK
-521 TAQWINENEKT
+521 TAEWINQNEKS

-547 GASAALQAAWG
+547 GSSAALQVAFG
-558 LLAFTAGGVQL
+558 LCSYAAGGIKL
-569 VWAGLAGVAHGIY
+569 VLAGVGTVASGLVTVCEGIAAALGL
-582 ISLMGARD
+582 SAAAGGALAFAVVAIPGA
-590 MMTILLATSAGP
+590 ILLAIKYQNELLELQDKMIGKLDYLKIADYLTEGDPKNKLRKGTDSKREFLKLSPEEQEKALNLRTIDFLNAKYGRPQGTVPMINGKPMPDYREDNWYFQQIRQKILRQILRSERPEEKKARNKSEYEYMGTPEYAYQQRLKEWDKHRAEIEKQFGVSYGTAQLREQIAAAKLQRSTFDNALGSTQQKGQQAQVASAP
-602 AIGIGVAFASI
+602 AAVPGIGV
-613 PLSIYL
+613 
-619 AYKYSDQLLAVF
+619 Q
-631 DTIGE
+631 
-636 YADAIGEKIKSWL
+636 
-649 PEWAQDVING
+649 
-659 ASAERQ
+659 
-665 KKQNLAFGTIFED
+665 
-678 QNASKY
+678 
-684 SLQNVSAEERKAV
+684 
-697 LHRET
+697 
-702 LNALA
+702 
-707 AQKGIQLPVIIG
+707 
-719 KGRML
+719 
-724 HTAALEKRLIK
+724 
-735 NGIVPNSGNWEY
+735 
-747 QKIYAAVKNRYE
+747 
-759 KANAGYRNAS
+759 
-769 EYNAMVSD
+769 
-777 PTFKPLARKEAYR
+777 
-790 NHLAEVAKEKGNVA
+790 
-804 RSWLEPLIKEQE
+804 
-816 ALRNIP
+816 
-822 GTANQSQNAAAALQA
+822 
-837 LSNVGA
+837 
-843 NAGVFAGGGGSVN
+843 AGGATTE
-856 GNGQATSAPPTVPV
+856 GQQAQVASTPTA
-870 PAAPTITP
+870 PAAPAAPAITP

-896 VGGTSVNVSVH
+896 VGGTQVSVSVH

>member
-7 LKITGDASGAVRA
+7 LRITGDASGAVRA

-63 ARADQIAAFER
+63 ARADQLAAFER
-74 SHKFLTAQTQE
+74 SHKFLIAQTQE

-101 ATWRQ
+101 ANWRQ
-106 KLAAQRQLL
+106 KLAARRQLL
-115 QLENRIGR
+115 QLETKIAQ
-123 AQQNNKRWR
+123 AQQNNKKWAN
-132 SQYLNARRSWNNGQY
+132 QYIAANKSWNNGKFYTGQ
-147 YAGPITSPEQYTKSA
+147 ISTPEQYAKAA
-162 PVPFGKYMKQLGT
+162 PIPASVYAKQLGR

-185 NALFGAMGTATM
+185 NALFGAMGTAAM

-223 AVTGNDVSDLATEV
+223 SVTGDVSDLATEV

-348 TLAMSGI
+348 TLAMSGV

-368 GLRAIFTKL
+368 GLRAIFTRL
-377 STAETNKSAKVSLDT
+377 STADTNKSAKVSLDT

-422 TTAKTAHLKNI
+422 TAAKTAHLKNI
-433 FGQIAMGAASILIE
+433 FGQIAMGAASILVE
-447 KSGDNNELVKYIQEL
+447 KSGKNNELVKYIQEL

-506 KLRNNAQGLTDLALK
+506 KLRSNAQGLTDLSLK
-521 TAQWINENEKT
+521 TAEWIKQNEKS

-547 GASAALQAAWG
+547 GSSAALQVAFG
-558 LLAFTAGGVQL
+558 LCSYAAGGIKL
-569 VWAGLAGVAHGIY
+569 VLAGVGTVASGLVTVCEGIAAALGL
-582 ISLMGARD
+582 SAAAGGALAFAVVAIPGA
-590 MMTILLATSAGP
+590 ILLAIKYQNELLELQDKMIGKLDYLKIADYLAEGDPKNKLRKGTDSKREFLKLSPEEQEKALNLRTIDFLNAKYGRPQGTVPTINGKPMPDYREDNWYFQQIRQKILRQILRSERPEEKKARNKSEYEYMGTPEYAYQQRLKEWDKHRAEIEKQFGVSYGTAQLREQIAAAKLQRSTFDNALGSTQQKGQQAQVASVP
-602 AIGIGVAFASI
+602 AAIPGIG
-613 PLSIYL
+613 
-619 AYKYSDQLLAVF
+619 
-631 DTIGE
+631 
-636 YADAIGEKIKSWL
+636 
-649 PEWAQDVING
+649 AQ
-659 ASAERQ
+659 
-665 KKQNLAFGTIFED
+665 
-678 QNASKY
+678 
-684 SLQNVSAEERKAV
+684 
-697 LHRET
+697 
-702 LNALA
+702 
-707 AQKGIQLPVIIG
+707 
-719 KGRML
+719 
-724 HTAALEKRLIK
+724 
-735 NGIVPNSGNWEY
+735 
-747 QKIYAAVKNRYE
+747 
-759 KANAGYRNAS
+759 
-769 EYNAMVSD
+769 
-777 PTFKPLARKEAYR
+777 
-790 NHLAEVAKEKGNVA
+790 
-804 RSWLEPLIKEQE
+804 
-816 ALRNIP
+816 
-822 GTANQSQNAAAALQA
+822 
-837 LSNVGA
+837 
-843 NAGVFAGGGGSVN
+843 AGGAATE
-856 GNGQATSAPPTVPV
+856 GQQAQVASV
-870 PAAPTITP
+870 PAAPAAPAITP

-896 VGGTSVNVSVH
+896 VGGTQVSVSVH

>member
-1 MAKDVV
+1 MKGELLAKDVV

-101 ATWRQ
+101 ANWRQ
-106 KLAAQRQLL
+106 KLAARRQLL
-115 QLENRIGR
+115 QLENKIAQ
-123 AQQNNKRWR
+123 AQQNNKKWAT
-132 SQYLNARRSWNNGQY
+132 QYFNANKSWHKGQFY
-147 YAGPITSPEQYTKSA
+147 TGPISTPEQYAKAS
-162 PVPFGKYMKQLGT
+162 PVPASVFAKQLGR

-185 NALFGAMGTATM
+185 NALFGAMGTAAM

-212 GDVAQLIKNIK
+212 GDVAQLVKNIK
-223 AVTGNDVSDLATEV
+223 SVTGNDVSDLATEV

-377 STAETNKSAKVSLDT
+377 STAETNKSAKISLDT

-486 ASLSSAWE
+486 YSLSSAWE

-506 KLRNNAQGLTDLALK
+506 KLRSNAQGLTDLSLK
-521 TAQWINENEKT
+521 TAEWINQNEKS

-547 GASAALQAAWG
+547 GSSAALQVAFG
-558 LLAFTAGGVQL
+558 LCSYAAGGIKL
-569 VWAGLAGVAHGIY
+569 VLAGVGTVASGLVTVCEGIAAALGL
-582 ISLMGARD
+582 SAAAGGALAFAVVAIPGA
-590 MMTILLATSAGP
+590 ILLAIKYQKELLELQDQMIGKLDYLKMADFIGKGLGGEEKNKLAKGTDNRREFLKLSPEEQEKALDQRTIEFLNAKYERPQGTVPMIDGKPLPDYRKDNWYFQQIRQQILRQTLRSEEKKARNRSEYEYLGTPEYAYQQQLKDWDKHRAEIEKEFGVLYGTAQLREQIAAAKSQRGIFDNILENLGLGGAQQDQVASAP
-602 AIGIGVAFASI
+602 AAVPGIGAQAGGTATEGQQAQVAAA
-613 PLSIYL
+613 P
-619 AYKYSDQLLAVF
+619 A
-631 DTIGE
+631 
-636 YADAIGEKIKSWL
+636 
-649 PEWAQDVING
+649 
-659 ASAERQ
+659 
-665 KKQNLAFGTIFED
+665 
-678 QNASKY
+678 
-684 SLQNVSAEERKAV
+684 
-697 LHRET
+697 
-702 LNALA
+702 ALA
-707 AQKGIQLPVIIG
+707 A
-719 KGRML
+719 
-724 HTAALEKRLIK
+724 
-735 NGIVPNSGNWEY
+735 
-747 QKIYAAVKNRYE
+747 
-759 KANAGYRNAS
+759 
-769 EYNAMVSD
+769 
-777 PTFKPLARKEAYR
+777 
-790 NHLAEVAKEKGNVA
+790 
-804 RSWLEPLIKEQE
+804 
-816 ALRNIP
+816 
-822 GTANQSQNAAAALQA
+822 
-837 LSNVGA
+837 
-843 NAGVFAGGGGSVN
+843 
-856 GNGQATSAPPTVPV
+856 
-870 PAAPTITP
+870 PAITP
-878 EMLQTLAAQ
+878 EILQTLAAQ
-887 AKPANNTVT
+887 AKPTNNTVT
-896 VGGTSVNVSVH
+896 VGGTQVSVSVH

-920 VEAAKPQIDA
+920 VEAAKPQIEA
-930 IITAQVEKVKG
+930 IITAQIEKVKG

-947 TGKKATAASML
+947 AGKKATAASML

>member
-7 LKITGDASGAVRA
+7 LRITGDASGAVRA

-63 ARADQIAAFER
+63 ARADQLAAFER
-74 SHKFLTAQTQE
+74 SHKFLIAQTQE

-101 ATWRQ
+101 ANWRQ
-106 KLAAQRQLL
+106 KLAARRQLL
-115 QLENRIGR
+115 QLETKIAQ
-123 AQQNNKRWR
+123 AQQNNKKWAN
-132 SQYLNARRSWNNGQY
+132 QYIAANKSWNNGKFYTGQ
-147 YAGPITSPEQYTKSA
+147 ISTPEQYAKAA
-162 PVPFGKYMKQLGT
+162 PIPASVYAKQLGR

-185 NALFGAMGTATM
+185 NALFGAMGTAAM

-223 AVTGNDVSDLATEV
+223 SVTGNDVSDLATEV
-237 KRLGRTTPY
+237 KKLGRTTPY

-256 TMSKAGYDAKS
+256 TMSKAGYDARS

-335 APAAML
+335 APSALL

-348 TLAMSGI
+348 TLGMSGI
-355 LAKNGLKG
+355 LARNGLKG

-368 GLRAIFTKL
+368 GLRGIFTNLAAPTKAAN
-377 STAETNKSAKVSLDT
+377 TSLQV
-392 LGIKTKDLKG
+392 LGIRTKDLKG
-402 NLKPVTVLFA
+402 NLRPITELFA
-412 ELNKSLKNLP
+412 DLNKSLRKLP
-422 TTAKTAHLKNI
+422 TAAKTAHLKNI
-433 FGQIAMGAASILIE
+433 FGKNAMGAASILIE
-447 KSGDNNELVKYIQEL
+447 KSGENNELVKYIQEL

-471 AVIAKQ
+471 AIIAKQ

-506 KLRNNAQGLTDLALK
+506 KLRSNAQGLTDLSLK
-521 TAQWINENEKT
+521 TAEWINQNEKS

-547 GASAALQAAWG
+547 GSSAALQVAFG
-558 LLAFTAGGVQL
+558 LCSYAAGGIKL
-569 VWAGLAGVAHGIY
+569 VLAGVGTVASGLVTVCEGIAAALGL
-582 ISLMGARD
+582 SAAAGGALAFAVVAIPGA
-590 MMTILLATSAGP
+590 ILLAIKYQNELLELQDKMIGKLDYLKIADYLTEGDPKNKLRKGTDSKREFLKLSPEEQEKALNLRTIDFLNAKYGRPQGTVPMINGKPMPDYREDNWYFQQIRQKILRQILRSERPEEKKARNKSEYEYMGTPEYAYQQRLKEWDKHRAEIEKQFGVSYGTAQLREQIAAAKLQRSTFDNALGSTQQKGQQAQVASAP
-602 AIGIGVAFASI
+602 AAVPGIGV
-613 PLSIYL
+613 
-619 AYKYSDQLLAVF
+619 Q
-631 DTIGE
+631 
-636 YADAIGEKIKSWL
+636 
-649 PEWAQDVING
+649 
-659 ASAERQ
+659 
-665 KKQNLAFGTIFED
+665 
-678 QNASKY
+678 
-684 SLQNVSAEERKAV
+684 
-697 LHRET
+697 
-702 LNALA
+702 
-707 AQKGIQLPVIIG
+707 
-719 KGRML
+719 
-724 HTAALEKRLIK
+724 
-735 NGIVPNSGNWEY
+735 
-747 QKIYAAVKNRYE
+747 
-759 KANAGYRNAS
+759 
-769 EYNAMVSD
+769 
-777 PTFKPLARKEAYR
+777 
-790 NHLAEVAKEKGNVA
+790 
-804 RSWLEPLIKEQE
+804 
-816 ALRNIP
+816 
-822 GTANQSQNAAAALQA
+822 
-837 LSNVGA
+837 
-843 NAGVFAGGGGSVN
+843 AGGATTE
-856 GNGQATSAPPTVPV
+856 GQQAQVASTPTA
-870 PAAPTITP
+870 PAAPAAPAITP

-896 VGGTSVNVSVH
+896 VGGTQVSVSVH

>member
-7 LKITGDASGAVRA
+7 LKITGDASGAIRA

-63 ARADQIAAFER
+63 ARADQLAAFER
-74 SHKFLTAQTQE
+74 SHKFLIAQTQE

-101 ATWRQ
+101 ANWRQ
-106 KLAAQRQLL
+106 KLAARRQLL
-115 QLENRIGR
+115 QLENKIAQ
-123 AQQNNKRWR
+123 AQQNNKKWAN
-132 SQYLNARRSWNNGQY
+132 QYIAANKSWNNGKFY
-147 YAGPITSPEQYTKSA
+147 TGPISTPEQYAKAA
-162 PVPFGKYMKQLGT
+162 PIPASVYAKQLGR

-185 NALFGAMGTATM
+185 NALFGAMGTAAM

-223 AVTGNDVSDLATEV
+223 SVTGNDVSDLATEV

-335 APAAML
+335 APSALL

-348 TLAMSGI
+348 TLGMSGI
-355 LAKNGLKG
+355 LARNGLKG

-368 GLRAIFTKL
+368 GLRGIFTNLAAPTKAAN
-377 STAETNKSAKVSLDT
+377 TSLQV
-392 LGIKTKDLKG
+392 LGVRTKDLKG
-402 NLKPVTVLFA
+402 NLRPITELFA
-412 ELNKSLKNLP
+412 DLNKSLRKLP
-422 TTAKTAHLKNI
+422 TAAKTAHLKNI
-433 FGQIAMGAASILIE
+433 FGKIAMGAASILIE
-447 KSGDNNELVKYIQEL
+447 KSGENNELVKYIQEL
-462 REGDNANIA
+462 REGDNANVA
-471 AVIAKQ
+471 AIIAKQ

-506 KLRNNAQGLTDLALK
+506 KLRSNAQGLKDLSLK
-521 TAQWINENEKT
+521 TAEWINQNEKS

-547 GASAALQAAWG
+547 GSSAALQVAFG
-558 LLAFTAGGVQL
+558 LCSYAAGGIKL
-569 VWAGLAGVAHGIY
+569 VLAGVGTVASGLVTVCEGIAAALGL
-582 ISLMGARD
+582 SAAAGGALAFAVVAIPGA
-590 MMTILLATSAGP
+590 ILLAIKYQNELLELQDKMIGKLDYLKIADYLTEGDPKNKLRKGTDSKREFLKLSPEEQEKALNLRTIDFLNAKYGRPQGTVPMINGKPMPDYREDNWYFQQIRQKILRQILRSERPEEKKARNKSEYEYMGTPEYAYQQRLKEWDKHRAEIEKQFGVSYGTAQLREQIAAAKLQRSTFDNALGSTQQKGQQAQVASAP
-602 AIGIGVAFASI
+602 AAVPGIGVQAGGATTEG
-613 PLSIYL
+613 
-619 AYKYSDQLLAVF
+619 QQ
-631 DTIGE
+631 
-636 YADAIGEKIKSWL
+636 
-649 PEWAQDVING
+649 AQV
-659 ASAERQ
+659 ASA
-665 KKQNLAFGTIFED
+665 
-678 QNASKY
+678 
-684 SLQNVSAEERKAV
+684 
-697 LHRET
+697 
-702 LNALA
+702 
-707 AQKGIQLPVIIG
+707 P
-719 KGRML
+719 
-724 HTAALEKRLIK
+724 TA
-735 NGIVPNSGNWEY
+735 
-747 QKIYAAVKNRYE
+747 
-759 KANAGYRNAS
+759 
-769 EYNAMVSD
+769 
-777 PTFKPLARKEAYR
+777 
-790 NHLAEVAKEKGNVA
+790 
-804 RSWLEPLIKEQE
+804 
-816 ALRNIP
+816 
-822 GTANQSQNAAAALQA
+822 
-837 LSNVGA
+837 
-843 NAGVFAGGGGSVN
+843 
-856 GNGQATSAPPTVPV
+856 
-870 PAAPTITP
+870 PAAPAITP

-896 VGGTSVNVSVH
+896 VGGTQVSVSVH

>member
-7 LKITGDASGAVRA
+7 LRITGDASGAVRA

-63 ARADQIAAFER
+63 ARADQLAAFER
-74 SHKFLTAQTQE
+74 SHKFLIAQTQE

-101 ATWRQ
+101 ANWRQ
-106 KLAAQRQLL
+106 KLAARRQLL
-115 QLENRIGR
+115 QLENKIAQ
-123 AQQNNKRWR
+123 AQQNNKKWAN
-132 SQYLNARRSWNNGQY
+132 QYIAANKSWNNGKFYTGQ
-147 YAGPITSPEQYTKSA
+147 ISTPEQYAKAA
-162 PVPFGKYMKQLGT
+162 PIPASVYAKQLGR

-185 NALFGAMGTATM
+185 NALFGAMGTAAM

-256 TMSKAGYDAKS
+256 TMSKAGYDARS

-300 GLKANMARRVTN
+300 GLKANMARRVAN

-335 APAAML
+335 APSALL

-348 TLAMSGI
+348 TLGMSGI
-355 LAKNGLKG
+355 LARNGLKG

-368 GLRAIFTKL
+368 GLRGIFTNLAAPTKAAN
-377 STAETNKSAKVSLDT
+377 TSLQV
-392 LGIKTKDLKG
+392 LGIRTKDLKG
-402 NLKPVTVLFA
+402 NLRPITELFA
-412 ELNKSLKNLP
+412 DLNKSLRKLP
-422 TTAKTAHLKNI
+422 TAAKTAHLKNI
-433 FGQIAMGAASILIE
+433 FGKNAMGAASILIE
-447 KSGDNNELVKYIQEL
+447 KSGENNELVKYIQEL

-471 AVIAKQ
+471 AIIAKQ

-506 KLRNNAQGLTDLALK
+506 KLRSNAQGLTDLSLK
-521 TAQWINENEKT
+521 TAEWINQNEKS

-547 GASAALQAAWG
+547 GSSAALQVAFG
-558 LLAFTAGGVQL
+558 LCSYAAGGIKL
-569 VWAGLAGVAHGIY
+569 VLAGVGTVTSGLVTVCEGIAAALGL
-582 ISLMGARD
+582 SAAAGGALAFAVVAIPGA
-590 MMTILLATSAGP
+590 ILLAIKYQNELLELQDKMIGKLDYLKIADYLTEGDPKNKLRKGTDSKREFLKLSPEEQEKALNLRTIDFLNAKYGRPQGTVPMINGKPMPDYREDNWYFQQIRQKILRQILRSERPEEKKARNKSEYEYMGTPEYAYQQRLKEWDKHRAEIEKQFGVSYGTAQLREQIAAAKLQRSTFDNALGGAQQKGQQAQVASAP
-602 AIGIGVAFASI
+602 AAVPGIG
-613 PLSIYL
+613 
-619 AYKYSDQLLAVF
+619 
-631 DTIGE
+631 
-636 YADAIGEKIKSWL
+636 
-649 PEWAQDVING
+649 AQAGGTATEGQQAQV
-659 ASAERQ
+659 ASA
-665 KKQNLAFGTIFED
+665 
-678 QNASKY
+678 
-684 SLQNVSAEERKAV
+684 
-697 LHRET
+697 
-702 LNALA
+702 
-707 AQKGIQLPVIIG
+707 P
-719 KGRML
+719 
-724 HTAALEKRLIK
+724 TA
-735 NGIVPNSGNWEY
+735 
-747 QKIYAAVKNRYE
+747 
-759 KANAGYRNAS
+759 
-769 EYNAMVSD
+769 
-777 PTFKPLARKEAYR
+777 
-790 NHLAEVAKEKGNVA
+790 
-804 RSWLEPLIKEQE
+804 
-816 ALRNIP
+816 
-822 GTANQSQNAAAALQA
+822 
-837 LSNVGA
+837 
-843 NAGVFAGGGGSVN
+843 
-856 GNGQATSAPPTVPV
+856 
-870 PAAPTITP
+870 PAAPAAPAITP

-896 VGGTSVNVSVH
+896 VGGTQVSVSVH

>member
-7 LKITGDASGAVRA
+7 LKITGDASGAIRA

-63 ARADQIAAFER
+63 ARADQLAAFER
-74 SHKFLTAQTQE
+74 SHKFLIAQTQE

-101 ATWRQ
+101 ANWRQ
-106 KLAAQRQLL
+106 KLAARRQLL
-115 QLENRIGR
+115 QLENKIAQ
-123 AQQNNKRWR
+123 AQQNNKKWAN
-132 SQYLNARRSWNNGQY
+132 QYIAANKSWNNGKFYTGQ
-147 YAGPITSPEQYTKSA
+147 ISTPEQYAKAA
-162 PVPFGKYMKQLGT
+162 PIPASVYAKQLGR

-185 NALFGAMGTATM
+185 NALFGAMGTAAM

-256 TMSKAGYDAKS
+256 TMSKAGYDARS
-267 IREMISGS
+267 IREMLSGS

-300 GLKANMARRVTN
+300 GLKANMARRVAN

-335 APAAML
+335 APSALL

-348 TLAMSGI
+348 TLGMSGI
-355 LAKNGLKG
+355 LARNGLKG

-368 GLRAIFTKL
+368 GLRGIFTNLAAPTKAAN
-377 STAETNKSAKVSLDT
+377 TSLQV
-392 LGIKTKDLKG
+392 LGIRTKDLKG
-402 NLKPVTVLFA
+402 NLRPITELFA
-412 ELNKSLKNLP
+412 DLNKSLRKLP
-422 TTAKTAHLKNI
+422 TAAKTAHLKNI
-433 FGQIAMGAASILIE
+433 FGKNAMGAASILIE
-447 KSGDNNELVKYIQEL
+447 KSGENNELVKYIQEL

-471 AVIAKQ
+471 AIIAKQ

-506 KLRNNAQGLTDLALK
+506 KLRSNAQGLTDLSLK
-521 TAQWINENEKT
+521 TAEWINQNEKT

-547 GASAALQAAWG
+547 GSSAALQVAFG
-558 LLAFTAGGVQL
+558 LCSYAAGGIKL
-569 VWAGLAGVAHGIY
+569 VLAGVGTVASGLVTVCEGIAAALGL
-582 ISLMGARD
+582 SAAAGGALAFAVVAIPGA
-590 MMTILLATSAGP
+590 ILLAIKYQNELLELQDKMIGKLDYLKIADYLTEGDPKNKLRKGTDSKREFLKLSPEEQEKALNLRTIDFLNAKYDRPQGTVPMINGKPMPDYREDNWYFQQIRQQILRQILRSERPEEKKARNKSEYEYMGTPEYAYQQRRKEWDKHRAEIEKQFGVSYGTAQLREKIAAAKQQRGIFDNILENLGLGGAQQKGQQAQVASAP
-602 AIGIGVAFASI
+602 AAIPGIG
-613 PLSIYL
+613 
-619 AYKYSDQLLAVF
+619 
-631 DTIGE
+631 
-636 YADAIGEKIKSWL
+636 
-649 PEWAQDVING
+649 AQAGGTATEGQQAQV
-659 ASAERQ
+659 ASA
-665 KKQNLAFGTIFED
+665 
-678 QNASKY
+678 
-684 SLQNVSAEERKAV
+684 
-697 LHRET
+697 
-702 LNALA
+702 
-707 AQKGIQLPVIIG
+707 
-719 KGRML
+719 
-724 HTAALEKRLIK
+724 
-735 NGIVPNSGNWEY
+735 
-747 QKIYAAVKNRYE
+747 
-759 KANAGYRNAS
+759 
-769 EYNAMVSD
+769 
-777 PTFKPLARKEAYR
+777 
-790 NHLAEVAKEKGNVA
+790 
-804 RSWLEPLIKEQE
+804 
-816 ALRNIP
+816 
-822 GTANQSQNAAAALQA
+822 
-837 LSNVGA
+837 
-843 NAGVFAGGGGSVN
+843 
-856 GNGQATSAPPTVPV
+856 
-870 PAAPTITP
+870 PAAPETPAITP

-896 VGGTSVNVSVH
+896 VGGTQVSVSVH

>member
-7 LKITGDASGAVRA
+7 LRITGDASGAVRA

-63 ARADQIAAFER
+63 ARADQLAAFER
-74 SHKFLTAQTQE
+74 SHKFLIAQTQE

-101 ATWRQ
+101 ANWRQ
-106 KLAAQRQLL
+106 KLAARRQLL
-115 QLENRIGR
+115 QLENKIAQ
-123 AQQNNKRWR
+123 AQQNNKKWAN
-132 SQYLNARRSWNNGQY
+132 QYIAANKSWNNGKFY
-147 YAGPITSPEQYTKSA
+147 TGPISTPEQYVKAA
-162 PVPFGKYMKQLGT
+162 PIPASVYAKQLGR

-185 NALFGAMGTATM
+185 NALFGAMGTAAM

-256 TMSKAGYDAKS
+256 TMSKAGYDARS

-300 GLKANMARRVTN
+300 GLKANMARRVAN

-335 APAAML
+335 APSALL

-348 TLAMSGI
+348 TLGMSGI
-355 LAKNGLKG
+355 LARNGLKG

-368 GLRAIFTKL
+368 GLRGIFTNLAAPTKAAN
-377 STAETNKSAKVSLDT
+377 TSLQV
-392 LGIKTKDLKG
+392 LGIRTKDLKG
-402 NLKPVTVLFA
+402 NLRPITELFA
-412 ELNKSLKNLP
+412 DLNKSLRKLP
-422 TTAKTAHLKNI
+422 TAAKTAHLKNI
-433 FGQIAMGAASILIE
+433 FGKNAMGAASILIE
-447 KSGDNNELVKYIQEL
+447 KSGENNELVKYIQEL

-471 AVIAKQ
+471 AIIAKQ

-506 KLRNNAQGLTDLALK
+506 KLRSNAQGLTDLSLK
-521 TAQWINENEKT
+521 TAEWINQNEKS

-547 GASAALQAAWG
+547 GSSAALQVAFG
-558 LLAFTAGGVQL
+558 LCSYAAGGIKL
-569 VWAGLAGVAHGIY
+569 VLAGVGTVASGLVTVCEGIAAALGL
-582 ISLMGARD
+582 SAAAGGALAFAVVAIPGA
-590 MMTILLATSAGP
+590 ILLAIKYQNELLELQDKMIGKLDYLKIADNLTVGDPKNKLRKGTDSKREFLKLSPEEQEKALNLRTIDFLNAKYGRPQGTVPMINGKPMPDYREDNWYFQQIRQKILRQILRSERPEEKKARNKSEYEYMGTPEYAYQQRLKEWDKHRAEIEKQVGVSYGTAQLREQIAAAKLQRSTFDNALGSTQQKGQQAQVASAP
-602 AIGIGVAFASI
+602 AAVPGIGIQAGGATTEGQQAQVASI
-613 PLSIYL
+613 P
-619 AYKYSDQLLAVF
+619 
-631 DTIGE
+631 
-636 YADAIGEKIKSWL
+636 
-649 PEWAQDVING
+649 
-659 ASAERQ
+659 
-665 KKQNLAFGTIFED
+665 
-678 QNASKY
+678 
-684 SLQNVSAEERKAV
+684 
-697 LHRET
+697 
-702 LNALA
+702 
-707 AQKGIQLPVIIG
+707 
-719 KGRML
+719 
-724 HTAALEKRLIK
+724 TA
-735 NGIVPNSGNWEY
+735 
-747 QKIYAAVKNRYE
+747 
-759 KANAGYRNAS
+759 
-769 EYNAMVSD
+769 
-777 PTFKPLARKEAYR
+777 
-790 NHLAEVAKEKGNVA
+790 
-804 RSWLEPLIKEQE
+804 
-816 ALRNIP
+816 
-822 GTANQSQNAAAALQA
+822 
-837 LSNVGA
+837 
-843 NAGVFAGGGGSVN
+843 
-856 GNGQATSAPPTVPV
+856 
-870 PAAPTITP
+870 PAAPAAPAITP

-896 VGGTSVNVSVH
+896 VGGTQVSVSVH

>member
-7 LKITGDASGAVRA
+7 LRITGDASGAVRA

-63 ARADQIAAFER
+63 ARADQLAAFER
-74 SHKFLTAQTQE
+74 SHKFLIAQTQE

-101 ATWRQ
+101 ANWRQ
-106 KLAAQRQLL
+106 KLAARRQLL
-115 QLENRIGR
+115 QLENKIAQ
-123 AQQNNKRWR
+123 AQQNNKKWAN
-132 SQYLNARRSWNNGQY
+132 QYIAANKSWNNGKFY
-147 YAGPITSPEQYTKSA
+147 TGPISTPEQYVKAA
-162 PVPFGKYMKQLGT
+162 PIPASVYAKQLGR

-185 NALFGAMGTATM
+185 NALFGAMGTAAM

-256 TMSKAGYDAKS
+256 TMSKAGYDARS

-300 GLKANMARRVTN
+300 GLKANMARRVAN

-335 APAAML
+335 APSALL

-348 TLAMSGI
+348 TLGMSGI
-355 LAKNGLKG
+355 LARNGLKG

-368 GLRAIFTKL
+368 GLRGIFTNLAAPTKAAN
-377 STAETNKSAKVSLDT
+377 TSLQV
-392 LGIKTKDLKG
+392 LGIRTKDLKG
-402 NLKPVTVLFA
+402 NLRPITELFA
-412 ELNKSLKNLP
+412 DLNKSLRKLP
-422 TTAKTAHLKNI
+422 TAAKTAHLKNI
-433 FGQIAMGAASILIE
+433 FGKNAMGAASILIE
-447 KSGDNNELVKYIQEL
+447 KSGENNELVKYIQEL

-471 AVIAKQ
+471 AIIAKQ

-506 KLRNNAQGLTDLALK
+506 KLRSNAQGLTDLSLK
-521 TAQWINENEKT
+521 TAEWINQNEKS

-547 GASAALQAAWG
+547 GSSAALQVAFG
-558 LLAFTAGGVQL
+558 LCSYAAGGIKL
-569 VWAGLAGVAHGIY
+569 VLAGVGTVASGLVTVCEGIAAALGL
-582 ISLMGARD
+582 SAAAGGALAFAVVAIPGA
-590 MMTILLATSAGP
+590 ILLAIKYQNELLELQDKMIGKLDYLKIADNLTVGDPKNKLRKGTDSKREFLKLSPEEQEKALNLRTIDFLNAKYGRPQGTVPMINGKPMPDYREDNWYFQQIRQKILRQILRSERPEEKKARNKSEYEYMGTPEYAYQQRLKEWDKHRAEIEKQFGVSYGTAQLREQIAAAKLQRSTFDNALGSTQQKGQQAQVASAP
-602 AIGIGVAFASI
+602 AAVPGIGIQAGGATTEGQQAQVASI
-613 PLSIYL
+613 P
-619 AYKYSDQLLAVF
+619 
-631 DTIGE
+631 
-636 YADAIGEKIKSWL
+636 
-649 PEWAQDVING
+649 
-659 ASAERQ
+659 
-665 KKQNLAFGTIFED
+665 
-678 QNASKY
+678 
-684 SLQNVSAEERKAV
+684 
-697 LHRET
+697 
-702 LNALA
+702 
-707 AQKGIQLPVIIG
+707 
-719 KGRML
+719 
-724 HTAALEKRLIK
+724 TA
-735 NGIVPNSGNWEY
+735 
-747 QKIYAAVKNRYE
+747 
-759 KANAGYRNAS
+759 
-769 EYNAMVSD
+769 
-777 PTFKPLARKEAYR
+777 
-790 NHLAEVAKEKGNVA
+790 
-804 RSWLEPLIKEQE
+804 
-816 ALRNIP
+816 
-822 GTANQSQNAAAALQA
+822 
-837 LSNVGA
+837 
-843 NAGVFAGGGGSVN
+843 
-856 GNGQATSAPPTVPV
+856 
-870 PAAPTITP
+870 PAAPAAPAITP

-896 VGGTSVNVSVH
+896 VGGTQVSVSVH

>member
-7 LKITGDASGAVRA
+7 LRITGDASGAVRA

-63 ARADQIAAFER
+63 ARADQLAAFER

-92 NQQIAKSDT
+92 YQQIAKSDS
-101 ATWRQ
+101 ANWRQ
-106 KLAAQRQLL
+106 KLSAQRQLL
-115 QLENRIGR
+115 RLETRIAR

-132 SQYLNARRSWNNGQY
+132 TQYLNARSSWNNGQY
-147 YAGPITSPEQYTKSA
+147 YAGPITSPEQYAKSA
-162 PVPFGKYMKQLGT
+162 PVPFGKYMKQLGA

-185 NALFGAMGTATM
+185 NALFGAMGTAAM

-223 AVTGNDVSDLATEV
+223 SVTGNDVSDLATEV

-256 TMSKAGYDAKS
+256 TMSKAGYDARS

-335 APAAML
+335 APSALL

-348 TLAMSGI
+348 TLGMSGI
-355 LAKNGLKG
+355 LARNGLKG

-368 GLRAIFTKL
+368 GLRGIFTNLAAPTKAAN
-377 STAETNKSAKVSLDT
+377 TSLQV
-392 LGIKTKDLKG
+392 LGVRTKDLKG
-402 NLKPVTVLFA
+402 NLRPITELFA
-412 ELNKSLKNLP
+412 DLNKSLRKLP
-422 TTAKTAHLKNI
+422 TAAKTAHLKNI
-433 FGQIAMGAASILIE
+433 FGKNAMGAASILIE
-447 KSGDNNELVKYIQEL
+447 KSGENNELVKYIQEL

-506 KLRNNAQGLTDLALK
+506 KLRNNTQGLTDLALK
-521 TAQWINENEKT
+521 TAEWINQNEKT

-541 YIVAAI
+541 YIVAAV
-547 GASAALQAAWG
+547 GASAALQATWG
-558 LLAFTAGGVQL
+558 LLSLASGGIQL
-569 VWAGLAGVAHGIY
+569 VWAGLAGIAHGIY
-582 ISLMGARD
+582 ISLMGAAD
-590 MMTILLATSAGP
+590 MMTLLLATSAGP
-602 AIGIGVAFASI
+602 VIGIGLAFASI
-613 PLSIYL
+613 PVSIYL

-636 YADAIGEKIKSWL
+636 YADAIGEKIKNWL
-649 PEWAQDVING
+649 PPWAQDIING
-659 ASAERQ
+659 RNDAAR
-665 KKQNLAFGTIFED
+665 KADNLSYGRIGED
-678 QNASKY
+678 QRATKY

-702 LNALA
+702 LNMLA
-707 AQKGIQLPVIIG
+707 AQNGISTGISTGYVGDISRLSVTQLEDLLV
-719 KGRML
+719 
-724 HTAALEKRLIK
+724 K
-735 NGIVPNSGNWEY
+735 NGIVPNSGNWQY

-759 KANAGYRNAS
+759 KANKGYRNAS
-769 EYNAMVSD
+769 EYNAIID
-777 PTFKPLARKEAYR
+777 NPNFKTVARKEAYFK
-790 NHLAEVAKEKGNVA
+790 HLEEVSKEHGNVA
-804 RSWLEPLIKEQE
+804 RSWLAPLIQAQE
-816 ALRNIP
+816 ALRNVQ
-822 GTANQSQNAAAALQA
+822 GGNQSQTAETILQNPN
-837 LSNVGA
+837 SVSA
-843 NAGVFAGGGGSVN
+843 NAGIGAPVGGGSAAS
-856 GNGQATSAPPTVPV
+856 GNGQAASAPAAL
-870 PAAPTITP
+870 AAPTITP

-896 VGGTSVNVSVH
+896 VGGTQVSVSVH

>member
-7 LKITGDASGAVRA
+7 LRITGDASGAVRA

-63 ARADQIAAFER
+63 ARADQLAAFER
-74 SHKFLTAQTQE
+74 SHKFLIAQTQE

-101 ATWRQ
+101 ANWRQ
-106 KLAAQRQLL
+106 KLAARRQLL
-115 QLENRIGR
+115 QLETKIAQ
-123 AQQNNKRWR
+123 AQQNNKKWAN
-132 SQYLNARRSWNNGQY
+132 QYIAANKSWNNGKFYTGQ
-147 YAGPITSPEQYTKSA
+147 ISTPEQYAKAA
-162 PVPFGKYMKQLGT
+162 PIPASVYAKQLGR

-185 NALFGAMGTATM
+185 NALFGAMGTAAM

-223 AVTGNDVSDLATEV
+223 SVTGNDVSDLATEV

-256 TMSKAGYDAKS
+256 TMSKAGYDARS

-348 TLAMSGI
+348 TLAMSGV

-368 GLRAIFTKL
+368 GLRAIFTRL
-377 STAETNKSAKVSLDT
+377 STADTNKSAKVSLDT

-422 TTAKTAHLKNI
+422 TAAKTAHLKNI

-447 KSGDNNELVKYIQEL
+447 KSGENNELVKYIQEL

-506 KLRNNAQGLTDLALK
+506 KLRSNAQGLTDLSLK
-521 TAQWINENEKT
+521 TAEWINQNEKS

-547 GASAALQAAWG
+547 GSSAALQVAFG
-558 LLAFTAGGVQL
+558 LCSYAAGGIKL
-569 VWAGLAGVAHGIY
+569 VLAGVGTVASGLVTVCEGIAAALGL
-582 ISLMGARD
+582 SAAAGGALAFAVVAIPGA
-590 MMTILLATSAGP
+590 ILLAIKYQNELLELQDKMIGKLDYLKIADNLTEGDPKNKLRKGTDNKREFLKLSPEEQEKALNLRTIDFLNAKYGRPQGTVPMINGKPMPDYREDNWYFQQIRQKILRQILRSERPEEKKARNKSEYEYMGTPEYAYQQRLKEWDKYRAEIEKQFGVLYGTAQLREQIAAAKLQRSTFDNTLGGTQQKGQQAQVASVP
-602 AIGIGVAFASI
+602 AAVPGIG
-613 PLSIYL
+613 
-619 AYKYSDQLLAVF
+619 
-631 DTIGE
+631 
-636 YADAIGEKIKSWL
+636 
-649 PEWAQDVING
+649 AQ
-659 ASAERQ
+659 
-665 KKQNLAFGTIFED
+665 
-678 QNASKY
+678 
-684 SLQNVSAEERKAV
+684 
-697 LHRET
+697 
-702 LNALA
+702 
-707 AQKGIQLPVIIG
+707 
-719 KGRML
+719 
-724 HTAALEKRLIK
+724 
-735 NGIVPNSGNWEY
+735 
-747 QKIYAAVKNRYE
+747 
-759 KANAGYRNAS
+759 
-769 EYNAMVSD
+769 
-777 PTFKPLARKEAYR
+777 
-790 NHLAEVAKEKGNVA
+790 
-804 RSWLEPLIKEQE
+804 
-816 ALRNIP
+816 
-822 GTANQSQNAAAALQA
+822 
-837 LSNVGA
+837 
-843 NAGVFAGGGGSVN
+843 AGGGATE
-856 GNGQATSAPPTVPV
+856 GQQAQVASV
-870 PAAPTITP
+870 PAAPAAPAITP

-896 VGGTSVNVSVH
+896 VGGTQVSVSVH

>member
-7 LKITGDASGAVRA
+7 LRITGDASGAVRA

-63 ARADQIAAFER
+63 ARADQLAAFER
-74 SHKFLTAQTQE
+74 SHKFLIAQTQE

-101 ATWRQ
+101 ANWRQ
-106 KLAAQRQLL
+106 KLAARRQLL
-115 QLENRIGR
+115 QLENKIAQ
-123 AQQNNKRWR
+123 AQQNNKKWAN
-132 SQYLNARRSWNNGQY
+132 QYIAANKSWNNGKFYTGQ
-147 YAGPITSPEQYTKSA
+147 ISTPEQYAKAA
-162 PVPFGKYMKQLGT
+162 PIPASVYAKQLGR

-185 NALFGAMGTATM
+185 NALFGAMGTAAM

-223 AVTGNDVSDLATEV
+223 SVTGNDVSDLATEV

-256 TMSKAGYDAKS
+256 TMSKAGYDARS

-300 GLKANMARRVTN
+300 GLKANMARRVAN

-348 TLAMSGI
+348 TLAMSGV

-368 GLRAIFTKL
+368 GLRAIFTRL
-377 STAETNKSAKVSLDT
+377 STADTNKSAKVSLDT

-422 TTAKTAHLKNI
+422 TAAKTAHLKNI

-447 KSGDNNELVKYIQEL
+447 KSGENNELVKYIQEL

-471 AVIAKQ
+471 AIIAKQ

-506 KLRNNAQGLTDLALK
+506 KLRSNAQGLTDLSLK
-521 TAQWINENEKT
+521 TAEWINQNEKT

-547 GASAALQAAWG
+547 GSSAALQVAFG
-558 LLAFTAGGVQL
+558 LCSYAAGGIKL
-569 VWAGLAGVAHGIY
+569 VLAGVGTVASGLVTVCEGIAAALGL
-582 ISLMGARD
+582 SAAAGGALAFAVVAIPGA
-590 MMTILLATSAGP
+590 ILLAIKYQNELLELQDKMIGKLDYLKIADNLTVGDPKNKLRKGTDSKREFLKLSPEEQEKALNLRTIDFLNAKYDRPQGTVPMINGKPMPDYREDSWYFQQIRQQILRQILRSERPEEKKARNKSEYEYMGTPEYAYQQRRKEWDKHRAEIEKQFGVSYGTAQLREKIAAAKQQRGIFDNILENLGLGGAQQKGQQAQVASAP
-602 AIGIGVAFASI
+602 AAVPGIGAQAGGTATEGQQAQVAS
-613 PLSIYL
+613 
-619 AYKYSDQLLAVF
+619 
-631 DTIGE
+631 
-636 YADAIGEKIKSWL
+636 
-649 PEWAQDVING
+649 
-659 ASAERQ
+659 
-665 KKQNLAFGTIFED
+665 
-678 QNASKY
+678 
-684 SLQNVSAEERKAV
+684 VSAA
-697 LHRET
+697 
-702 LNALA
+702 
-707 AQKGIQLPVIIG
+707 
-719 KGRML
+719 
-724 HTAALEKRLIK
+724 
-735 NGIVPNSGNWEY
+735 
-747 QKIYAAVKNRYE
+747 
-759 KANAGYRNAS
+759 
-769 EYNAMVSD
+769 
-777 PTFKPLARKEAYR
+777 
-790 NHLAEVAKEKGNVA
+790 
-804 RSWLEPLIKEQE
+804 
-816 ALRNIP
+816 
-822 GTANQSQNAAAALQA
+822 
-837 LSNVGA
+837 
-843 NAGVFAGGGGSVN
+843 
-856 GNGQATSAPPTVPV
+856 
-870 PAAPTITP
+870 PAAPAITP
-878 EMLQTLAAQ
+878 EMLQILAAQ

-896 VGGTSVNVSVH
+896 VGGTQVSVSVH

>member
-7 LKITGDASGAVRA
+7 LRITGDASGAVRA

-63 ARADQIAAFER
+63 ARADQLAAFER
-74 SHKFLTAQTQE
+74 SHKFLIAQTQE

-101 ATWRQ
+101 ANWRQ
-106 KLAAQRQLL
+106 KLAARRQLL
-115 QLENRIGR
+115 QLETKIAQ
-123 AQQNNKRWR
+123 AQQNNKKWAN
-132 SQYLNARRSWNNGQY
+132 QYIAANKSWNNGKFYTGQ
-147 YAGPITSPEQYTKSA
+147 ISTPEQYAKAA
-162 PVPFGKYMKQLGT
+162 PIPASVYAKQLGR

-185 NALFGAMGTATM
+185 NALFGAMGTVAM

-223 AVTGNDVSDLATEV
+223 SVTGNDVSDLATEV
-237 KRLGRTTPY
+237 KKLGRTTPY

-335 APAAML
+335 APSALL

-348 TLAMSGI
+348 TLGMSGI
-355 LAKNGLKG
+355 LARNGLKG

-368 GLRAIFTKL
+368 GLRGIFTNLAAPTKAAN
-377 STAETNKSAKVSLDT
+377 TSLQV
-392 LGIKTKDLKG
+392 LGIRTKDLKG
-402 NLKPVTVLFA
+402 NLRPITELFA
-412 ELNKSLKNLP
+412 DLNKSLRKLP
-422 TTAKTAHLKNI
+422 TAAKTAHLKNI
-433 FGQIAMGAASILIE
+433 FGKNAMGAASILIE
-447 KSGDNNELVKYIQEL
+447 KSGENNELVKYIQEL

-471 AVIAKQ
+471 AIIAKQ

-506 KLRNNAQGLTDLALK
+506 KLRSNAQGLTDLSLK
-521 TAQWINENEKT
+521 TAEWINQNEKS

-547 GASAALQAAWG
+547 GSSAALQVAFG
-558 LLAFTAGGVQL
+558 LCSYAAGGIKL
-569 VWAGLAGVAHGIY
+569 VLAGVGTVASGLVTVCEGIAAALGL
-582 ISLMGARD
+582 SAAAGGALAFAVVAIPGA
-590 MMTILLATSAGP
+590 ILLAIKYQNELLELQDKMIGKLDYLKIADYLTEGDPKNKLRKATDSKREFLKLSPEEQEKALNLRTIDFLNAKYDRPQGTVPMINGKPMPDYREDNWYFQQIRQQILRQILRSERPEEKKARNKSEYEYMGTPEYAYQQRLKEWDKHRAEIEKQFGVSYGTAQLREQIAAAKLQRSTFDNALGSTQQKGQQAQVASAP
-602 AIGIGVAFASI
+602 VAVPGIGV
-613 PLSIYL
+613 
-619 AYKYSDQLLAVF
+619 Q
-631 DTIGE
+631 
-636 YADAIGEKIKSWL
+636 
-649 PEWAQDVING
+649 
-659 ASAERQ
+659 
-665 KKQNLAFGTIFED
+665 
-678 QNASKY
+678 
-684 SLQNVSAEERKAV
+684 
-697 LHRET
+697 
-702 LNALA
+702 
-707 AQKGIQLPVIIG
+707 
-719 KGRML
+719 
-724 HTAALEKRLIK
+724 
-735 NGIVPNSGNWEY
+735 
-747 QKIYAAVKNRYE
+747 
-759 KANAGYRNAS
+759 
-769 EYNAMVSD
+769 
-777 PTFKPLARKEAYR
+777 
-790 NHLAEVAKEKGNVA
+790 
-804 RSWLEPLIKEQE
+804 
-816 ALRNIP
+816 
-822 GTANQSQNAAAALQA
+822 
-837 LSNVGA
+837 
-843 NAGVFAGGGGSVN
+843 AGGATTE
-856 GNGQATSAPPTVPV
+856 GQQAQVASV
-870 PAAPTITP
+870 PAAPAAPAITP

-896 VGGTSVNVSVH
+896 VGGTQVSVSVH